1 MIKRFTH
8 KAFFK
13 RERLLISLWIF
24 ISIQIVISTT
34 TLASSSFQQLG
45 DSIKVEQDTIP
56 PSYKKYVPSTR
67 PSFYGRDRLGDPF
80 SSRTGNSPL
89 LYGNPSNVELQY
101 DIDTSFNYTISEK
114 MGAIYY
120 RPISSVS
127 FSEYDKYQTDMM
139 LKSYWK
145 GRGAEADGETA
156 VTGRRLIPKIYISP
170 VFDRIFGGSYVEI
183 NPRGL
188 VNLDFGGKFQR
199 IHNPSLPLRQQKNGG
214 FEFDQQISMN
224 VVGKIGEKLKVTAN
238 FDNNNSFDFQNNL
251 KVEFTGFEEDI
262 IKKLEVG
269 NVSMPISNSLISGS
283 QNLFGVKTELQFGKL
298 FVTGVAST
306 QRGKQDQVTVDAGGV
321 QSREFNIKAS
331 DYDEQKHFFLGHFF
345 RDHYQEWLQNIP
357 RVTSGIQI
365 NRVEV
370 YIININNNTEKQR
383 NIAAFMDLAEGK
395 VIYQKN
401 EGVIGGSGKGDVPN
415 DNNANNLFEQLR
427 GISRNVDQIDQ
438 TLESSPFD
446 MVQSTHYNK
455 LQARKL
461 DDREFYINDQL
472 GYISLNSRLNNDQ
485 MLAVAYE
492 YTYNG
497 VRYQVGELTED
508 YAALPE
514 NEVIYLKMLKPNKI
528 GTLDNLGKRIPT
540 WDLMMKN
547 IYSLG
552 GSQVSQE
559 GFQLRIL
566 YRDDKSGTDKPSI
579 NEGQNTTDIPLIELL
594 GLDQLNQ
601 NNDPPKDGNFD
612 FIDGITINVTSGQIV
627 FPVVEPFGDYLDSK
641 FEPFE
646 FELRQ
651 RYVYDTLYGTTKAD
665 AQQDTNKDKF
675 TLQGSYKSGS
685 SSEIL
690 LNGIKISKGSVEVSA
705 GGIPLVEGIDF
716 TVDYNF
722 GKVQILNESIIN
734 SGKAIKVTYE
744 KADIFNFQSR
754 TLLGARA
761 DYRLSD
767 DINFGATILHH
778 FERPLRSR
786 PTIGEEPAKNT
797 KYGVDV
803 NYRKESVLVTKM
815 VDAIPLIQTKE
826 RSVITANA
834 EFAQL
839 LPGTSNLVDGEGT
852 SYIDDFENTA
862 TPYSMSNWIRWK
874 HAATPKT
881 EDNRFDPS
889 GGGQDDITSMYKR
902 AKLSWYSVDNVFYRS
917 GGRSKPNNISDTDMD
932 NHFVRPISPQE
943 LFPQKDKEVINTNYP
958 IFDIA
963 YYPSEKGVYNLNPDV
978 TNAGL
983 LKNPESNWGGITAPV
998 TTEVDFDKQNIEYI
1012 EFWLMDPFLQSN
1024 SGNNIVLDGVFNQ
1037 PNVTGGEMV
1046 FNLGNVSE
1054 DIMRDNK
1061 MAFENG
1067 LPADGDKTSSIVS
1080 ENNWGFVTNTQYI
1093 NSAFNNEPAARINQD
1108 VGLDGM
1114 NNEEELVKFQ
1124 DQLALL
1130 PPTLNPEVIDKI
1142 RADPSSDDFEY
1153 FLSERQDQENVKV
1166 LERYKNFNGIDQN
1179 SPDLSGN
1186 TLPYSPSGSTIPDN
1200 EDLNN
1205 DHTIGNLEEYY
1216 EYKVDLRPGQ
1226 LKVGE
1231 GNVMDKVTNTENGD
1245 EVSWYLF
1252 RIPVSQPDKA
1262 VGNISGFKSI
1272 RYIRMYLT
1280 GWAQPVVLRTAN
1292 FRFVGSQW
1300 RKFTGNLESK
1310 RFDEIPESQDSNLTI
1325 SVVNIEENS
1334 QGGESGIPYVLP
1346 PGINRDRD
1354 NTSVIERSLNEQSI
1368 QLCLEDLS
1376 DKNAQAAFKNVDM
1389 NLVNYGRIKMFLHAQ
1404 SQSANND
1411 DLTGFLR
1418 FGTGFD
1424 NYYEIEVPLK
1434 ITQPGTN
1441 DPNEIWPVENE
1452 INVPFSELYK
1462 LKSSRNASKISLELP
1477 FSGTYNQYKLTIVG
1491 NPKLSTV
1498 TSLMIG
1504 VRNPESTDQQPFSAC
1519 IWANEMRVTDFNR
1532 QAGWAGKANVNLKL
1546 ADFATISAS
1555 TQYTSFGF
1563 GGVQSKIA
1571 ERTQETSFDYDVSG
1585 NVNLDKFLPSKTGI
1599 KIPVFASFENKIIT
1613 PHYDP
1618 LDSDIPLESSLK
1630 GKGTDKE
1637 QEEYKD
1643 AVIDQTQRRSLNF
1656 SNVRKE
1662 KTNPD
1667 KKDRIYNIENFSI
1680 SLAYSDKTQSNS
1692 SIQSYQQRK
1701 YSGAINYS
1709 FNPKPLVYEPF
1720 KNAKNLNSDW
1730 LKLIKE
1736 LNFNF
1741 SPSNLNFRAE
1751 LDRSYLKTQYR
1762 NKDLTID
1769 GVDPNYEKTFNF
1781 NRIYGLKWNFTK
1793 AISFD
1798 YTALVHSIVDEL
1810 DGEVTEAS
1818 KEVILSNLKNFGRMK
1833 DFDQRVGVNLK
1844 IPLDKL
1850 PLTDWINADVR
1861 YAANY
1866 KWTSAALN
1874 QIDTL
1879 GNRIENART
1888 ISTTGKFDL
1897 VKLYN
1902 KVPYLKTIN
1911 SPKRRR
1917 SSRSRTQAVDTV
1929 KKSENKAG
1937 KAFLRALMMVRS
1949 VNATYSIK
1957 EGTTLS
1963 GFKNSPYLFGMDTA
1977 WAAPGWDFI
1986 LGSQDASIRTT
1997 AADNNWLVQNALLND
2012 PFKQYQTIDLNIKA
2026 TIEPFKDFK
2035 IQVDVK
2041 KNKTAQYQE
2050 IFRID
2055 TLGQSYESYAPSRSG
2070 SYSITFLSIKTAF
2083 KNDIGENQSPVFQ
2096 QFVENREIIRSR
2108 LNQLSGDTLY
2118 TANSQDVLIPAFI
2131 AAYSDQ
2137 NAASVG
2143 LTSFPKTP
2151 MPNWR
2156 LDYSGLGKIA
2166 SLRKKFSSITIS
2178 HAYVSSYSVASYTN
2192 SLLYNNAN
2200 DLTLSNNIEDQNI
2213 STKVNDQGGL
2223 VPTFVFNEVLITERF
2238 APLIKVSIR
2247 TRSRLNAS
2255 IEYKTERS
2263 LALNLANTTITELKG
2278 KDFVI
2283 SLGFT
2288 KANIKIPFKI
2298 QGRTTTLKNDL
2309 DFRMDFSLKD
2319 TKTIRRTYNSGIT
2332 PEDETSNEITGGNV
2346 NFQLRPNI
2354 GYSLNNRLTLQFY
2367 YEQNINEPKI
2377 SSSFKRSTNSFG
2389 VQVRF
2394 SLAQ

>member
-1 MIKRFTH
+1 LGNRFTH
-8 KAFFK
+8 KACLK
-13 RERLLISLWIF
+13 RGGMLATLWVIL
-24 ISIQIVISTT
+24 SIISTSQ
-34 TLASSSFQQLG
+34 ASASFQQPV
-45 DSIKVEQDTIP
+45 DSSVVDQDTISP
-56 PSYKKYVPSTR
+56 VYEEYIPSTR

-80 SSRTGNSPL
+80 SNRMGSSPL
-89 LYGNPSNVELQY
+89 LFGNPSNLELQY
-101 DIDTSFNYTISEK
+101 DIDTSFNYTISER

-120 RPISSVS
+120 RPISSIS
-127 FSEYDKYQTDMM
+127 FSEYDRYQTNMM

-156 VTGRRLIPKIYISP
+156 ISGRRLIPKIYISP

-188 VNLDFGGKFQR
+188 VNLDFGAKFQQ

-262 IKKLEVG
+262 VKKLEVG
-269 NVSMPISNSLISGS
+269 NISMPISNSLISGA

-306 QRGKQDQVTVDAGGV
+306 QRGKQDQITVDAGGV

-345 RDHYQEWLQNIP
+345 RDNYEEWLGNIP
-357 RVTSGIQI
+357 RVTSSVQI

-370 YIININNNTEKQR
+370 YIINLNNDTENQR
-383 NIAAFMDLAEGK
+383 NIAAFMDLGEGR
-395 VIYQKN
+395 VIYQKDR
-401 EGVIGGSGKGDVPN
+401 GVIGSSGKGDVPN

-427 GISRNVDQIDQ
+427 GISRNVNDIDQ

-446 MVQSTHYNK
+446 MIQSTHYNK

-461 DDREFYINDQL
+461 DAREFYFNDQL

-485 MLAVAYE
+485 LLAVAYE

-497 VRYQVGELTED
+497 IRHQVGELTED

-566 YRDDKSGTDKPSI
+566 YRDDKTGQEKPSL
-579 NEGQNTTDIPLIELL
+579 NEGVNTTDVPLIELL
-594 GLDQLNQ
+594 ALDRLNQ

-612 FIDGITINVTSGQIV
+612 FVDGITINTTSGQIV
-627 FPVVEPFGDYLDSK
+627 FPVVEPFGDYLDSR

-651 RYVYDTLYGTTKAD
+651 RYVYDTLYGTTQAD
-665 AQQDTNKDKF
+665 AEQDTNKDKF
-675 TLQGSYKSGS
+675 SLQGSYKAGS

-705 GGIPLVEGIDF
+705 GGIPLVEGVDF

-734 SGKAIKVTYE
+734 SGKAIQVNYE

-754 TLLGARA
+754 TLIGGRF

-767 DINFGATILHH
+767 DISFGGTILYH
-778 FERPLRSR
+778 FERPLRTR

-797 KYGVDV
+797 KYGFDL
-803 NYRKESVLVTKM
+803 NYRKESVLMTKII
-815 VDAIPLIQTKE
+815 DAIPLIQTKE
-826 RSVITANA
+826 KSVITANG

-839 LPGTSNLVDGEGT
+839 LPGTSNLVNGEGT

-862 TPYSMSNWIRWK
+862 TPYSLSNYLRWK
-874 HAATPKT
+874 HASTPKT
-881 EDNRFDPS
+881 DDGRFDPS
-889 GGGQDDITSMYKR
+889 SGAQDDISAAYKR
-902 AKLSWYSVDNVFYRS
+902 GKLSWYTIDNVFYRT
-917 GGRSKPNNISDTDMD
+917 GGRSKPQTITDADMD
-932 NHFVRPISPQE
+932 NHFVRSVIPQE
-943 LFPQKDKEVINTNYP
+943 LFPQRDKEVVNTNFP
-958 IFDIA
+958 TFDIA
-963 YYPSEKGVYNLNPDV
+963 YFPSEKGIYNLNPDV
-978 TNAGL
+978 TNDGL
-983 LKNPESNWGGITAPV
+983 LKNPEGNWAGITAPV
-998 TTEVDFDKQNIEYI
+998 TTEVDFDKSNIEYI
-1012 EFWLMDPFLQSN
+1012 EFWLMDPFVQ
-1024 SGNNIVLDGVFNQ
+1024 SGNGLNVVEDGVFNQ
-1037 PNVTGGEMV
+1037 PNVTGGQMV

-1054 DIMRDNK
+1054 DVMRDRK

-1067 LPADGDKTSSIVS
+1067 LPSDGDKTSSTVT
-1080 ENNWGFVTNTQYI
+1080 ENNWGFVTNAQYI
-1093 NSAFNNEPAARINQD
+1093 NNAFNNEPAARINQD

-1124 DQLALL
+1124 NVINQL
-1130 PPTLNPEVIDKI
+1130 PPTLSPEAVDKI
-1142 RADPSSDDFEY
+1142 RTDPSSDDFEY
-1153 FLSERQDQENVKV
+1153 FLSENHDQQDNKV
-1166 LERYKNFNGIDQN
+1166 LERYKDFSGIDQN
-1179 SPDLSGN
+1179 SPDLSSN
-1186 TLPYSPSGSTIPDN
+1186 TLPYSPSGSTLPDN

-1216 EYKVDLRPGQ
+1216 EYKVNLKPGQ
-1226 LKVGE
+1226 LNVGE
-1231 GNVMDKVTNTENGD
+1231 GHIMDKVTNNVNGD
-1245 EVSWYLF
+1245 DVSWYLF
-1252 RIPVSQPDKA
+1252 RIPISQPDKA

-1310 RFDEIPESQDSNLTI
+1310 RYDEIPETQDSNLTI

-1346 PGINRDRD
+1346 PGIIRDRD
-1354 NTSVIERSLNEQSI
+1354 NTSVIERTLNEQSI
-1368 QLCLEDLS
+1368 QLCVEDLP

-1411 DLTGFLR
+1411 ELTGFMR
-1418 FGTGFD
+1418 FGSGFD

-1441 DPNEIWPVENE
+1441 DPNEIWPATNE

-1462 LKSSRNASKISLELP
+1462 LKTTRNTNNVSLELP
-1477 FSGTYNQYKLTIVG
+1477 FSGSYLHYTLTVVG

-1498 TSLMIG
+1498 TNIMLG

-1519 IWANEMRVTDFNR
+1519 IWANELRVTDFDR
-1532 QAGWAGKANVNLKL
+1532 QAGWAGKANINAKL
-1546 ADFATISAS
+1546 ADFATVSAS
-1555 TQYTSFGF
+1555 TRYTSYGF
-1563 GGVQSKIA
+1563 GGVQSKISD
-1571 ERTQETSFDYDVSG
+1571 RTQETSFDYDISG

-1599 KIPVFASFENKIIT
+1599 KIPVFASFENRTVT
-1613 PHYDP
+1613 PNFDP
-1618 LDSDIPLESSLK
+1618 LDSDIPLENSIQ
-1630 GKGTDKE
+1630 GKGTDAE
-1637 QEEYKD
+1637 QTEYQN
-1643 AVIDQTQRRSLNF
+1643 AVIDQSQRRSLNF

-1667 KKDRIYNIENFSI
+1667 KKDRIYNIENFSL
-1680 SLAYSDKTQSNS
+1680 SLAYSDRTQSNAS
-1692 SIQSYQQRK
+1692 MQSYAQRK
-1701 YSGAINYS
+1701 YSGSINYS
-1709 FNPKPLVYEPF
+1709 FNPKPLVFEPF
-1720 KNAKNLNSDW
+1720 KEATKMKSNW
-1730 LKLIKE
+1730 VKLVKD

-1741 SPSNLNFRAE
+1741 SPSNLTFRAE
-1751 LDRSYLKTQYR
+1751 LDRSFLKTQYR

-1793 AISFD
+1793 SISFD
-1798 YTALVHSIVDEL
+1798 YSAMVRSLVDEP

-1818 KEVILSNLKNFGRMK
+1818 KDIIVSNLRNFGRMK
-1833 DFDQRVGVNLK
+1833 DFDQKVGANFKL
-1844 IPLDKL
+1844 PLDKL
-1850 PLTDWINADVR
+1850 PITDWMNADIR
-1861 YAANY
+1861 YSTNY

-1879 GNRIENART
+1879 GNRIENSRS
-1888 ISTTGKFDL
+1888 ISATGKFDL

-1902 KVPYLKTIN
+1902 KIPYLKTIN
-1911 SPKRRR
+1911 SPKRRK
-1917 SSRSRTQAVDTV
+1917 SSRSRTQAADTV
-1929 KKSENKAG
+1929 KKSDNKAG
-1937 KAFLRALMMVRS
+1937 KALLRALMMVRS
-1949 VNATYSIK
+1949 VNATYSVK
-1957 EGTTLS
+1957 EGTILS

-1986 LGSQDASIRTT
+1986 LGSQDPTIRTR
-1997 AADNNWLVQNALLND
+1997 AGDNGWLVNNVLLND
-2012 PFKQYQTIDLNIKA
+2012 PFKQYQTIDLNIKT

-2035 IQVDVK
+2035 VQIDVK

-2055 TLGQSYESYAPSRSG
+2055 TLGQSYESFAPSRSG

-2083 KNDIGENQSPVFQ
+2083 INDTRDNESLVFQ
-2096 QFVENREIIRSR
+2096 QFVENRDVILNR
-2108 LNQLSGDTLY
+2108 LNQASGDTLLY
-2118 TANSQDVLIPAFI
+2118 TVNNQDVLIPAFI
-2131 AAYSDQ
+2131 AAYSGQ
-2137 NAASVG
+2137 TATSVG

-2156 LDYSGLGKIA
+2156 LDYGGLGKIP
-2166 SLRKKFSSITIS
+2166 SLRKKFSSITLS
-2178 HAYVSSYSVASYTN
+2178 HAYVSSFSVTNYTN
-2192 SLLYNNAN
+2192 SLYYNNAD
-2200 DLTLSNNIEDQNI
+2200 DLTLTNDVENQNFANQ
-2213 STKVNDQGGL
+2213 VNEQGDL

-2238 APLIKVSIR
+2238 SPLIKIAIR
-2247 TRSRLNAS
+2247 TRTRLNAS

-2263 LALNLANTTITELKG
+2263 LALNLSNTTVTEIQG

-2288 KANIKIPFKI
+2288 KANVKLPFKI
-2298 QGRTTTLKNDL
+2298 QGRTTTLENDL

-2319 TKTIRRTYNSGIT
+2319 TKTIQRKYNDGVTTEEESVNTIT
-2332 PEDETSNEITGGNV
+2332 NGNI
-2346 NFQLRPNI
+2346 NFQLRPNV

-2367 YEQNINEPKI
+2367 YERNINEPRI
-2377 SSSFKRSTNSFG
+2377 SSSFKRSTSSFG

>member
-1 MIKRFTH
+1 LVKKYNH
-8 KAFFK
+8 K
-13 RERLLISLWIF
+13 ECLLRGGLFVFLWIF
-24 ISIQIVISTT
+24 MNFNGYALYQQKSDS
-34 TLASSSFQQLG
+34 LANKQ
-45 DSIKVEQDTIP
+45 DSIPVVDQT
-56 PSYKKYVPSTR
+56 YKPSTR
-67 PSFYGRDRLGDPF
+67 PTFNQGDRLGDPF
-80 SSRTGNSPL
+80 SNKLSSSPL
-89 LYGNPSNVELQY
+89 LFGNPANLKLQY
-101 DIDTSFNYTISEK
+101 DIDTSFNYTISER

-120 RPISSVS
+120 RPISSIS
-127 FSEYDKYQTDMM
+127 FSEYDKYQTDML

-156 VTGRRLIPKIYISP
+156 LTGKRLIPKIYISP

-262 IKKLEVG
+262 VKKLEIG
-269 NVSMPISNSLISGS
+269 NISMPISNGLISGA
-283 QNLFGVKTELQFGKL
+283 QNLFGVKTQLQFGKL
-298 FVTGVAST
+298 FITGVAST
-306 QRGKQDQVTVDAGGV
+306 QRGKQDQITVDAGGV
-321 QSREFNIKAS
+321 QAREFDIKAS

-345 RDHYQEWLQNIP
+345 RDHYEEWLKNIP
-357 RVTSGIQI
+357 RVTSSVQI

-370 YIININNNTEKQR
+370 YIINLNNNTENQR
-383 NIAAFMDLAEGK
+383 NISAFMDLGEGR
-395 VIYQKN
+395 VIYQKDQ
-401 EGVIGGSGKGDVPN
+401 GVIGGSGKGDVPS
-415 DNNANNLFEQLR
+415 DNSANNLFEQLR
-427 GISRNVDQIDQ
+427 GISRNVNDIDQ
-438 TLESSPFD
+438 TLESSPFN

-461 DDREFYINDQL
+461 DAREFTFNEQL
-472 GYISLNSRLNNDQ
+472 GYISLNSKLNNDQ
-485 MLAVAYE
+485 LLAVAYE
-492 YTYNG
+492 YTYQG
-497 VRYQVGELTED
+497 IRHQVGELTED

-528 GTLDNLGKRIPT
+528 GTLDNFGKRIPT

-552 GSQVSQE
+552 GSQVSKE

-566 YRDDKSGTDKPSI
+566 YRDDKTGTEKPSI
-579 NEGQNTTDIPLIELL
+579 NEGVNTTDVPLIELL
-594 GLDQLNQ
+594 GLDKLNQ
-601 NNDPPKDGNFD
+601 NGDPPKDGNFD
-612 FIDGITINVTSGQIV
+612 FVEGVTINTTYGRIIFS
-627 FPVVEPFGDYLDSK
+627 VVEPFGDYLDSQ

-675 TLQGSYKSGS
+675 FMQGSYKAGS

-690 LNGIKISKGSVEVSA
+690 LNGIKISKGSVEISA
-705 GGIPLVEGIDF
+705 GGIRLVEGVDF

-761 DYRLSD
+761 DYRLTD
-767 DINFGATILHH
+767 DITFGATILHH

-786 PTIGEEPAKNT
+786 PTIGEEPPKNT
-797 KYGVDV
+797 KYGFDV
-803 NYRKESVLVTKM
+803 NYKKESILITKI

-826 RSVITANA
+826 RSVITANG

-839 LPGTSNLVDGEGT
+839 LPGTSNLVNGEGT

-874 HAATPKT
+874 HASTPKT

-889 GGGQDDITSMYKR
+889 GGAQDDITAMYKR
-902 AKLSWYSVDNVFYRS
+902 AKLSWYSIDNVFYRT
-917 GGRSKPNNISDTDMD
+917 GGRSKPQNINDEDLA

-943 LFPQKDKEVINTNYP
+943 LFPQRDREVINTNFP
-958 IFDIA
+958 TFDIA
-963 YYPSEKGVYNLNPDV
+963 YYPAEKGVYNLNPDV
-978 TNAGL
+978 TTAGL

-998 TTEVDFDKQNIEYI
+998 TTEVDFDKSNIEYI
-1012 EFWLMDPFLQSN
+1012 EFWLMDPFLQST
-1024 SGNNIVLDGVFNQ
+1024 SGNNVVLDGVFNQ
-1037 PNVTGGEMV
+1037 PNVTGGQMF

-1054 DIMRDNK
+1054 DVMRDRK

-1067 LPADGDKTSSIVS
+1067 LPSDGNKAAATIS
-1080 ENNWGFVTNTQYI
+1080 ENNWGYVTNAQYI
-1093 NSAFNNEPAARINQD
+1093 NNAFDNEPAARINQD

-1124 DQLALL
+1124 TELGQLPAGLQ
-1130 PPTLNPEVIDKI
+1130 PDVIDKI
-1142 RADPSSDDFEY
+1142 RADPSNDDFEY
-1153 FLSERQDQENVKV
+1153 FLSERHDDENAKI

-1179 SPDLSGN
+1179 SPDLSSN
-1186 TLPYSPSGSTIPDN
+1186 TLPYSPSGNTLPDN

-1231 GNVMDKVTNTENGD
+1231 GYVMDKVTDNRTGD
-1245 EVSWYLF
+1245 EVNWYLF
-1252 RIPVSQPDKA
+1252 RIPISQPDKA

-1310 RFDEIPESQDSNLTI
+1310 RFDQIPESHDSNLTI

-1334 QGGESGIPYVLP
+1334 QGGSSEIPYVLP
-1346 PGINRDRD
+1346 PGIQRDRD

-1368 QLCLEDLS
+1368 QLCIENLP

-1389 NLVNYGRIKMFLHAQ
+1389 NLVNYGRIKMFFHAQ
-1404 SQSANND
+1404 SQTAQD
-1411 DLTGFLR
+1411 DELRGFMR
-1418 FGTGFD
+1418 FGSGFD

-1434 ITQPGTN
+1434 VTQPGTN
-1441 DPNEIWPVENE
+1441 LDTEIWPKANE
-1452 INVPFSELYK
+1452 LDVPFSELYK
-1462 LKSSRNASKISLELP
+1462 LKASRNAIGVSLDLP
-1477 FSGTYNQYKLTIVG
+1477 FSSSYNQYKLTIVG

-1498 TSLMIG
+1498 TSIMIG
-1504 VRNPESTDQQPFSAC
+1504 MRNPESADQQPLSAC
-1519 IWANEMRVTDFNR
+1519 IWANELRVTDFNR
-1532 QAGWAGKANVNLKL
+1532 QAGWAGKANINAKL

-1555 TQYTSFGF
+1555 TRYTSFGF
-1563 GGVQSKIA
+1563 GGVQSKISD
-1571 ERTQETSFDYDVSG
+1571 RTQETSFDYDVSG

-1599 KIPVFASFENKIIT
+1599 KIPVFASYENKTIT

-1630 GKGTDKE
+1630 GKGDISE
-1637 QEEYKD
+1637 QDTYRN
-1643 AVIDQTQRRSLNF
+1643 AVIDNTTRRSLNL
-1656 SNVRKE
+1656 SNMRKE

-1667 KKDRIYNIENFSI
+1667 KIDRIYNVENFSV
-1680 SLAYSDKTQSNS
+1680 SLAYSDRTQSNS
-1692 SIQSYQQRK
+1692 RIQSYQLRK
-1701 YSGAINYS
+1701 YAGAINYN

-1720 KNAKNLNSDW
+1720 KNTEGLKSDW
-1730 LKLIKE
+1730 VKLIKT

-1741 SPSNLNFRAE
+1741 APSNITVRAE
-1751 LDRSYLKTQYR
+1751 LDRTYLKTQYR
-1762 NKDLTID
+1762 NKDLSID
-1769 GVDPNYEKTFNF
+1769 GVAPNYEKAFSF
-1781 NRIYGLKWNFTK
+1781 NRIYGIKWNLTK
-1793 AISFD
+1793 ALSFD
-1798 YTALVHSIVDEL
+1798 YSALVRSLVDEP
-1810 DGEVTEAS
+1810 DGEVTDRS
-1818 KEVILSNLKNFGRMK
+1818 KEVIVANLRSFGRMK
-1833 DFDQRVGVNLK
+1833 NFNQKVGVNLK
-1844 IPLDKL
+1844 LPLDKL
-1850 PLTDWINADVR
+1850 PITDWMNADVR
-1861 YAANY
+1861 YSTNY

-1879 GNRIENART
+1879 GNRIENSRT

-1902 KVPYLKTIN
+1902 KIPYLKTIN

-1917 SSRSRTQAVDTV
+1917 SSRSRTQPADTV
-1929 KKSENKAG
+1929 KKSESKAG

-1949 VNATYSIK
+1949 INATYSIK

-1963 GFKNSPYLFGMDTA
+1963 GFTQSPYLFGMDTA
-1977 WAAPGWDFI
+1977 WAAPGWDFV
-1986 LGSQDASIRTT
+1986 LGSQDASIRTR
-1997 AADNNWLVQNALLND
+1997 AAENGWLVKNSLLND
-2012 PFKQYQTIDLNIKA
+2012 PFKQSQTIDLNIKA

-2035 IQVDVK
+2035 IQIDVK
-2041 KNKTAQYQE
+2041 KNKISQYQE
-2050 IFRID
+2050 IYRVNS
-2055 TLGQSYESYAPSRSG
+2055 LGQSYESYAPSRSG
-2070 SYSITFLSIKTAF
+2070 SYSITFLAIKTSF
-2083 KNDIGENQSPVFQ
+2083 LDDRSGNESFVFE
-2096 QFVENREIIRSR
+2096 QFIKNREIIQSR
-2108 LNQLSGDTLY
+2108 LNTAANDTLY
-2118 TANSQDVLIPAFI
+2118 TVNNQDVLIPAFI
-2131 AAYSDQ
+2131 AAYGGN
-2137 NAASVG
+2137 NAETIG

-2178 HAYVSSYSVASYTN
+2178 HAYVSSFSVANYAN
-2192 SLLYNNAN
+2192 SLYYNRAD
-2200 DLTLSNNIEDQNI
+2200 DLTLSNDIENQQAATI
-2213 STKVNDQGGL
+2213 VNDQGNL
-2223 VPTFVFNEVLITERF
+2223 VPTYVFNQVLITERF
-2238 APLIKVSIR
+2238 APLIKIAIR
-2247 TRSRLNAS
+2247 TRTRLNAS

-2263 LALNLANTTITELKG
+2263 LALNLANTQITEIQG

-2283 SLGFT
+2283 SFGFT
-2288 KANIKIPFKI
+2288 KANVKIPFKI

-2319 TKTIRRTYNSGIT
+2319 TKTIQRKYNDGISSEEEPVNT
-2332 PEDETSNEITGGNV
+2332 ITSGNV
-2346 NFQLRPNI
+2346 NLQLRPNI

-2367 YEQNINEPKI
+2367 FERNINEPRI
-2377 SSSFKRSTNSFG
+2377 SSSFKRSTSSFG

>member
-1 MIKRFTH
+1 MIHKFTH
-8 KAFFK
+8 KACLKKGGMLFF
-13 RERLLISLWIF
+13 LWIIVSI
-24 ISIQIVISTT
+24 ISSVN
-34 TLASSSFQQLG
+34 ASSSFQQSS
-45 DSIKVEQDTIP
+45 DSTVVEQDTIP
-56 PSYKKYVPSTR
+56 AYQPYVPSSR
-67 PSFYGRDRLGDPF
+67 PDFGGQDRLGDPF
-80 SSRTGNSPL
+80 SNKTGASPL
-89 LYGNPSNVELQY
+89 IFGSPSNVELQY
-101 DIDTSFNYTISEK
+101 EIDTSFNYTISER

-120 RPISSVS
+120 RPISSIS
-127 FSEYDKYQTDMM
+127 FSEYDKYQTEKM

-145 GRGAEADGETA
+145 GRGEEADGETA
-156 VTGRRLIPKIYISP
+156 ISGRRLIPKIYISP

-251 KVEFTGFEEDI
+251 KVEFTGFDEDI

-269 NVSMPISNSLISGS
+269 NVSMPISNSLISGA

-306 QRGKQDQVTVDAGGV
+306 QRGKQDQITVDAGGV
-321 QSREFNIKAS
+321 QSREFNLKAS

-345 RDHYQEWLQNIP
+345 RDHYEEWLTNIP
-357 RVTSGIQI
+357 RVTSSVQI

-370 YIININNNTEKQR
+370 YIINLNNDTEKQR
-383 NIAAFMDLAEGK
+383 NIAAFMDLGEGQ

-401 EGVIGGSGKGDVPN
+401 QGVIGSSGKGDVPN
-415 DNNANNLFEQLR
+415 DNSANNLFEQLR
-427 GISRNVDQIDQ
+427 GISRNVDQVDQ
-438 TLESSPFD
+438 TLESSPFN

-461 DDREFYINDQL
+461 NDREFVINEQL
-472 GYISLNSRLNNDQ
+472 GYVSLNSRLNNDQ
-485 MLAVAYE
+485 LLAVAYE

-497 VRYQVGELTED
+497 IRHQVGELTED

-566 YRDDKSGTDKPSI
+566 YRDDKTGQEKPSI
-579 NEGQNTTDIPLIELL
+579 NEGVNTTDVPLIELL
-594 GLDQLNQ
+594 GLDRLSQ

-612 FIDGITINVTSGQIV
+612 FVDGVTINTTNGQIV
-627 FPVVEPFGDYLDSK
+627 FPVVEPFGDYLDGR
-641 FEPFE
+641 FAPFE

-675 TLQGSYKSGS
+675 SLQGSYKAGS

-705 GGIPLVEGIDF
+705 GGIPLVEGVDF

-754 TLLGARA
+754 TLIGGRF

-767 DINFGATILHH
+767 DINFGGTILHH
-778 FERPLRSR
+778 FERPLRTR
-786 PTIGEEPAKNT
+786 PTIGEEPPKNT
-797 KYGVDV
+797 KYGFDL
-803 NYRKESVLVTKM
+803 NYRKESVLVTKI

-826 RSVITANA
+826 RSVITANG

-839 LPGTSNLVDGEGT
+839 LPGTSNLVNGEGT

-862 TPYSMSNWIRWK
+862 TPYSLSNFNNWK

-881 EDNRFDPS
+881 DDGRLDPS
-889 GGGQDDITSMYKR
+889 GGSQDDITAAYKR
-902 AKLSWYSVDNVFYRS
+902 AKMSWYSIDNVFYRT
-917 GGRSKPNNISDTDMD
+917 GGRSKPLTITDEDMK

-943 LFPQKDKEVINTNYP
+943 IFPQRDKEVINTNFP
-958 IFDIA
+958 TFDISYFPA
-963 YYPSEKGVYNLNPDV
+963 EKGVYNLNPDV
-978 TNAGL
+978 TNNGL
-983 LKNPESNWGGITAPV
+983 LRNPESNWGGLTRPI
-998 TTEVDFDKQNIEYI
+998 TTEVDFDKANIEYI
-1012 EFWLMDPFLQSN
+1012 EFWLMDPFLQSS
-1024 SGNNIVLDGVFNQ
+1024 SGYNTVLDGEFNQ

-1054 DIMRDNK
+1054 DVMRDRK

-1067 LPADGDKTSSIVS
+1067 LPADGNKTTATIT
-1080 ENNWGFVTNTQYI
+1080 ENNWGFVTNAQYI
-1093 NSAFNNEPAARINQD
+1093 NNAFNNEPIARINQD

-1114 NNEEELVKFQ
+1114 NNAEELIKFENELTQ
-1124 DQLALL
+1124 L
-1130 PPTLNPEVIDKI
+1130 PPTLSPEVIDKI
-1142 RADPSSDDFEY
+1142 RNDPASDDFEY
-1153 FLSERQDQENVKV
+1153 FLSQNHDQNDNKV
-1166 LERYKNFNGIDQN
+1166 LERYKNFNGVDQN
-1179 SPDLSGN
+1179 SPDLSSN
-1186 TLPYSPSGSTIPDN
+1186 TLPYSPSGAVTPDN

-1216 EYKVDLRPGQ
+1216 EYKLDLKPGQ

-1231 GNVMDKVTNTENGD
+1231 GHIMDKVTNTVNGD

-1262 VGNISGFKSI
+1262 IGNISGFKSI
-1272 RYIRMYLT
+1272 RYMRMYLT

-1310 RFDEIPESQDSNLTI
+1310 RYDEIPESQDSNLTI

-1334 QGGESGIPYVLP
+1334 QGGETGIPYVLA
-1346 PGINRDRD
+1346 PGIIRDRD
-1354 NTSVIERSLNEQSI
+1354 NTSVIERRLNEQSI
-1368 QLCLEDLS
+1368 QLCLEDLP

-1404 SQSANND
+1404 SSNAKDD
-1411 DLTGFLR
+1411 DLTGFIR
-1418 FGTGFD
+1418 FGSGFD

-1434 ITQPGTN
+1434 ITQPGTS
-1441 DPNEIWPVENE
+1441 DPSEIWPASNE
-1452 INVPFSELYK
+1452 IDVPFNELYSLKSERNANNVP
-1462 LKSSRNASKISLELP
+1462 LELP
-1477 FSGTYNQYKLTIVG
+1477 YSGAYNQYNLTIVG
-1491 NPKLSTV
+1491 NPKLSVV
-1498 TSLMIG
+1498 TTILVG
-1504 VRNPESTDQQPFSAC
+1504 VRNPESPDQQPYSAC
-1519 IWANEMRVTDFNR
+1519 IWANELRVTDFNR
-1532 QAGWAGKANVNLKL
+1532 QAGWAGKANVNAKL

-1555 TQYTSFGF
+1555 TRYTSFGF

-1571 ERTQETSFDYDVSG
+1571 ERTQETSFDYDISG

-1599 KIPVFASFENKIIT
+1599 KIPVFASYENRTVT
-1613 PHYDP
+1613 PNYDP
-1618 LDSDIPLESSLK
+1618 LDSDIPLENSLE
-1630 GKGTDKE
+1630 GKGSDQEK
-1637 QEEYKD
+1637 EEYRN
-1643 AVIDQTQRRSLNF
+1643 AVVDNSQRRSLNF

-1662 KTNPD
+1662 KTNPE
-1667 KKDRIYNIENFSI
+1667 KKERIYNIENFSV
-1680 SLAYSDKTQSNS
+1680 SLSYSDRTQSNS
-1692 SIQSYQQRK
+1692 SMQSFEQKK
-1701 YSGAINYS
+1701 YAGSLNYNFS
-1709 FNPKPLVYEPF
+1709 PKPLVYEPF
-1720 KNAKNLNSDW
+1720 KDAEKMKSDW
-1730 LKLIKE
+1730 LKLIKD

-1741 SPSNLNFRAE
+1741 SPSNLTFRAE

-1762 NKDLTID
+1762 NKDLSID
-1769 GVDPNYEKTFNF
+1769 GVAPNYEKTFNF
-1781 NRIYGLKWNFTK
+1781 NRIYGVKWNFTK
-1793 AISFD
+1793 ALSFD
-1798 YTALVHSIVDEL
+1798 YSALVHSLVDEL
-1810 DGEVTEAS
+1810 PGEATEANND
-1818 KEVILSNLKNFGRMK
+1818 VMIRNLKSFGRMK
-1833 DFDQRVGVNLK
+1833 NFDQKVGANLK
-1844 IPLDKL
+1844 LPLDKL
-1850 PLTDWINADVR
+1850 PITDWMNADVR

-1866 KWTSAALN
+1866 KWTSAAIN

-1879 GNRIENART
+1879 GNRIENSRS

-1911 SPKRRR
+1911 SPKRR
-1917 SSRSRTQAVDTV
+1917 SNRSRTQQVDTV

-1949 VNATYSIK
+1949 VNATYSVK
-1957 EGTTLS
+1957 EGTVLS
-1963 GFKNSPYLFGMDTA
+1963 GYRQNPYLFGMDSS
-1977 WAAPGWDFI
+1977 WSAPGWGFV
-1986 LGSQDASIRTT
+1986 LGSQDPSIRTQ
-1997 AADNNWLVQNALLND
+1997 AADNDWLVKNALLND
-2012 PFKQYQTIDLNIKA
+2012 PFKQYQTIDLNIKT

-2035 IQVDVK
+2035 VQLDLK

-2050 IFRID
+2050 IYRVD
-2055 TLGQSYESYAPSRSG
+2055 SLGQNYESYAPSRSG
-2070 SYSITFLSIKTAF
+2070 SYSVTFLSIKTAF
-2083 KNDIGENQSPVFQ
+2083 LNDDVNDLSPVFQ
-2096 QFVENREIIRSR
+2096 KFVENREVIKNR
-2108 LNQLSGDTLY
+2108 LNTLSGDTLY
-2118 TANSQDVLIPAFI
+2118 SVNHQDVLVPAFI
-2131 AAYSDQ
+2131 AAYSGQ
-2137 NAASVG
+2137 YAEEVG
-2143 LTSFPKTP
+2143 LTSFPKIP

-2166 SLRKKFSSITIS
+2166 SLRKKFSSITLS
-2178 HAYVSSYSVASYTN
+2178 HAYVSSYTVASYTN
-2192 SLLYNNAN
+2192 ALYYNNAD
-2200 DLTLSNNIEDQNI
+2200 DLTLTNDIENQKI
-2213 STKVNDQGGL
+2213 ATELNDQGAL
-2223 VPTFVFNEVLITERF
+2223 VPTFVFNQVLITERF

-2247 TRSRLNAS
+2247 TRTRLNAS
-2255 IEYKTERS
+2255 VEYKTERS
-2263 LALNLANTTITELKG
+2263 LALNLANTQITEIQG

-2288 KANIKIPFKI
+2288 KANVKLPFKI

-2309 DFRMDFSLKD
+2309 DFRMDLSLKD
-2319 TKTIRRTYNSGIT
+2319 TKTVQRKYNDGLTS
-2332 PEDETSNEITGGNV
+2332 EDDSSNEITGGNV
-2346 NFQLRPNI
+2346 NFQLRPNV

-2367 YEQNINEPKI
+2367 YQRNINEPRI

>member
-1 MIKRFTH
+1 MTRKLIH
-8 KAFFK
+8 KACLV
-13 RERLLISLWIF
+13 RGGLLIFLSLTA
-24 ISIQIVISTT
+24 SIYST
-34 TLASSSFQQLG
+34 LNAAVYFQQLT
-45 DSIKVEQDTIP
+45 DSTSIAQDTIP
-56 PSYKKYVPSTR
+56 AEYQKYIPSTR
-67 PSFYGRDRLGDPF
+67 PSFNSRDRLGDPF
-80 SSRTGNSPL
+80 SNRTGSSPL
-89 LYGNPSNVELQY
+89 LFGNPSNLELQY
-101 DIDTSFNYTISEK
+101 EIDTSFNYTISER

-120 RPISSVS
+120 RPITTVT
-127 FSEYDKYQTDMM
+127 FSEYDRYQTEMM

-156 VTGRRLIPKIYISP
+156 ISGRRLIPKIYISP

-199 IHNPSLPLRQQKNGG
+199 LHNPSLPLRQQKNGG

-224 VVGKIGEKLKVTAN
+224 VVGKIGEKLKVKAN

-262 IKKLEVG
+262 IKKLEIG
-269 NVSMPISNSLISGS
+269 NVNMPISNSLISGA
-283 QNLFGVKTELQFGKL
+283 QNLFGVKTQLQFGKL
-298 FVTGVAST
+298 FITGVAST
-306 QRGKQDQVTVDAGGV
+306 QRGKQDQVIVDAGGV

-345 RDHYQEWLQNIP
+345 RDHYEEWLKNIP
-357 RVTSGIQI
+357 RVTSSVQI

-370 YIININNNTEKQR
+370 YIINLNNDTEYQR
-383 NIAAFMDLAEGK
+383 NIAAFMDLGEGK

-401 EGVIGGSGKGDVPN
+401 QGVIGGSGKGDVPN
-415 DNNANNLFEQLR
+415 DNNANDLFERLR
-427 GISRNVDQIDQ
+427 NVDRNVDQIDQ
-438 TLESSPFD
+438 TLEMPPFD

-461 DDREFYINDQL
+461 DEREFHINEQL
-472 GYISLNSRLNNDQ
+472 GYISLNSKLNNDQ
-485 MLAVAYE
+485 LLAVAYE

-497 VRYQVGELTED
+497 FRHQVGELTED

-514 NEVIYLKMLKPNKI
+514 NEVIFLKMLKPNKI
-528 GTLDNLGKRIPT
+528 GTLDNFGKRIPT

-552 GSQVSQE
+552 GSQVDPE

-566 YRDDKSGTDKPSI
+566 YRDDKTGQEKPSI
-579 NEGQNTTDIPLIELL
+579 NEGANTTDVPLIELL
-594 GLDQLNQ
+594 GLDRLNQ

-612 FIDGITINVTSGQIV
+612 FVEDITINTTSGQII
-627 FPVVEPFGDYLDSK
+627 FPVVEPFGDYLDSR

-675 TLQGSYKSGS
+675 SLQGSYKAGS

-690 LNGIKISKGSVEVSA
+690 LNGIKISKGSVEVTA
-705 GGIPLVEGIDF
+705 GGIPLVEGVDF

-754 TLLGARA
+754 TLIGGRF
-761 DYRLSD
+761 DYRISD
-767 DINFGATILHH
+767 DITFGGTILHH

-786 PTIGEEPAKNT
+786 PTIGEDPPKNT
-797 KYGVDV
+797 KYGFDV
-803 NYRKESVLVTKM
+803 NYKTESILMTKI

-826 RSVITANA
+826 RSLITVNG

-839 LPGTSNLVDGEGT
+839 IPGTSNLVNGEGT

-862 TPYSMSNWIRWK
+862 TPYSLSNWIRWK
-874 HAATPKT
+874 HASTPKT
-881 EDNRFDPS
+881 ADNRFDPS
-889 GGGQDDITSMYKR
+889 AGAQDDITVAYKR
-902 AKLSWYSVDNVFYRS
+902 AKLSWYTVDNVFYRS
-917 GGRSKPNNISDTDMD
+917 GGRSKPQNIADTDLE
-932 NHFVRPISPQE
+932 NHFVRPVSPQE
-943 LFPQKDKEVINTNYP
+943 LFPQRDKEVINTNFP
-958 IFDIA
+958 TFDIA
-963 YYPSEKGVYNLNPDV
+963 YYPAEKGVYNLNPDV
-978 TNAGL
+978 TDRGL
-983 LKNPESNWGGITAPV
+983 LKGPEDNWAGITAPV
-998 TTEVDFDKQNIEYI
+998 TTEVDFDKSNIEYI
-1012 EFWLMDPFLQSN
+1012 EFWLMDPFVQS
-1024 SGNNIVLDGVFNQ
+1024 SGDNNLILDGEFNQ
-1037 PNVTGGEMV
+1037 PNVTGGEV
-1046 FNLGNVSE
+1046 IFNLGNVSE
-1054 DIMRDNK
+1054 DIMRDRK

-1067 LPADGDKTSSIVS
+1067 LPADGVKTTASIT
-1080 ENNWGFVTNTQYI
+1080 ENNWGFVTNSQYI
-1093 NSAFNNEPAARINQD
+1093 NNAFDNEPVARVNQD

-1124 DQLALL
+1124 NELTQL
-1130 PPTLNPEVIDKI
+1130 PPTLNPDVVDKF
-1142 RADPSSDDFEY
+1142 RSDPSRDDFEY
-1153 FLSERQDQENVKV
+1153 FLSERLDQKDAKV
-1166 LERYKNFNGIDQN
+1166 LERYKNFNGVDQN
-1179 SPDLSGN
+1179 SPDLSSN
-1186 TLPYSPSGSTIPDN
+1186 TLPYSPSGNTIPDN

-1216 EYKVDLRPGQ
+1216 EYKIDLRPGQ

-1231 GNVMDKVTNTENGD
+1231 GHIMDRVTNTVNGD

-1252 RIPVSQPDKA
+1252 RIPISQPDKA

-1310 RFDEIPESQDSNLTI
+1310 RYDEIPESQDSNLTI

-1346 PGINRDRD
+1346 PGISRDRD

-1368 QLCLEDLS
+1368 QLCVEDLP

-1389 NLVNYGRIKMFLHAQ
+1389 NLVNYGRIKMFFHAQ
-1404 SQSANND
+1404 SNSATD
-1411 DLTGFLR
+1411 SSLTGFLR

-1441 DPNEIWPVENE
+1441 DPREIWPLENE
-1452 INVPFSELYK
+1452 LNVPFSELYG
-1462 LKSSRNASKISLELP
+1462 LKSRRNKEGVALELP
-1477 FSGTYNQYKLTIVG
+1477 FSGSYKQYNLTIVG

-1504 VRNPESTDQQPFSAC
+1504 VRNPESIDQQPYSAC
-1519 IWANEMRVTDFNR
+1519 VWANELRVTDFDS
-1532 QAGWAGKANVNLKL
+1532 QSGWAGKANINLKL

-1555 TQYTSFGF
+1555 TRYTSYGF

-1571 ERTQETSFDYDVSG
+1571 ERTQESTFDYDISG

-1599 KIPVFASFENKIIT
+1599 KIPVFASYESKTIT

-1618 LDSDIPLESSLK
+1618 LDSDIPLESSLE
-1630 GKGTDKE
+1630 GKGTE
-1637 QEEYKD
+1637 AEREEYRN
-1643 AVIDQTQRRSLNF
+1643 AVLDQTKRRSLNF

-1662 KTNPD
+1662 RTNPD
-1667 KKDRIYNIENFSI
+1667 KKKRIYNIENFSL
-1680 SLAYSDKTQSNS
+1680 SLAYSDRTQSNA
-1692 SIQSYQQRK
+1692 SIQSYEQRK

-1709 FNPKPLVYEPF
+1709 FTPKPLVYEPF
-1720 KNAKNLNSDW
+1720 KGAKKMKSDW
-1730 LKLIKE
+1730 VKLIKD

-1741 SPSNLNFRAE
+1741 APSNITVRGE
-1751 LDRSYLKTQYR
+1751 LDRTFLKTQYR

-1769 GVDPNYEKTFNF
+1769 GVAPNYEKTFNF
-1781 NRIYGLKWNFTK
+1781 NRIYGIKWKFTK
-1793 AISFD
+1793 ALSFD
-1798 YTALVHSIVDEL
+1798 YSALVHSLVDEPE
-1810 DGEVTEAS
+1810 GEVTEAS
-1818 KEVILSNLKNFGRMK
+1818 KTVIINNLKNFGRMK
-1833 DFDQRVGVNLK
+1833 DFDQKVGVNLK
-1844 IPLDKL
+1844 LPLDKL
-1850 PLTDWINADVR
+1850 PITNWINADVR
-1861 YAANY
+1861 YQTSY
-1866 KWTSAALN
+1866 KWTSGALN

-1879 GNRIENART
+1879 GNRIENSRT

-1917 SSRSRTQAVDTV
+1917 SSRSKTQKADTV
-1929 KKSENKAG
+1929 KKSESKAG

-1963 GFKNSPYLFGMDTA
+1963 GFRLSPYLLGMDTA

-1986 LGSQDASIRTT
+1986 LGSQDPNIRTR
-1997 AADNNWLVQNALLND
+1997 AAENDWLVKNALLND
-2012 PFKQYQTIDLNIKA
+2012 PFKQYQTIDLNIKT

-2035 IQVDVK
+2035 IQLNVK

-2050 IFRID
+2050 IYRVD
-2055 TLGQSYESYAPSRSG
+2055 SLGQSYTSFAPSRSG
-2070 SYSITFLSIKTAF
+2070 SYSITFLAIKTSF
-2083 KNDIGENQSPVFQ
+2083 LDDRTGNESVVFD
-2096 QFVENREIIRSR
+2096 QFIVNREIIKNR
-2108 LNQLSGDTLY
+2108 LNQVTGDTLY
-2118 TANSQDVLIPAFI
+2118 TNNNQDVLIPAFI
-2131 AAYSDQ
+2131 AAYAGE
-2137 NAASVG
+2137 NATAVG
-2143 LTSFPKTP
+2143 LTSFPKIP

-2156 LDYSGLGKIA
+2156 IDYSGLGKLK

-2178 HAYVSSYSVASYTN
+2178 HAYVSSFSVANYTN
-2192 SLLYNNAN
+2192 SLYYNDAN
-2200 DLTLSNNIEDQNI
+2200 DLTLTNNVENQKAA
-2213 STKVNDQGGL
+2213 TVVNDQGIL
-2223 VPTFVFNEVLITERF
+2223 VPTFVFNQVLITERF
-2238 APLIKVSIR
+2238 APLIKIAIR
-2247 TRSRLNAS
+2247 TRTRLNAS
-2255 IEYKTERS
+2255 FEYKTERS
-2263 LALNLANTTITELKG
+2263 IALNIANTQITEIQG

-2288 KANIKIPFKI
+2288 KANVKLPFKI
-2298 QGRTTTLKNDL
+2298 AGRTTTLKNDL

-2319 TKTIRRTYNSGIT
+2319 TKTIQRKYNDGL
-2332 PEDETSNEITGGNV
+2332 TSEEIASSEVTGGNV

-2367 YEQNINEPKI
+2367 YEQNINEPRL
-2377 SSSFKRSTNSFG
+2377 SSSYKRSTNSFG

>member
-1 MIKRFTH
+1 MIQKYNHTACLVRGGLFV
-8 KAFFK
+8 FFMVF
-13 RERLLISLWIF
+13 F
-24 ISIQIVISTT
+24 IIN
-34 TLASSSFQQLG
+34 AHANFQQAS
-45 DSIKVEQDTIP
+45 DSISVKPDTIP
-56 PSYKKYVPSTR
+56 SYQKYIPSTR
-67 PSFYGRDRLGDPF
+67 PSFSSFDRLGDPF
-80 SSRTGNSPL
+80 SNKTGYSPL
-89 LYGNPSNVELQY
+89 LFGNPSNLELQY
-101 DIDTSFNYTISEK
+101 EIDTSFNYTISER
-114 MGAIYY
+114 MGSIYY
-120 RPISSVS
+120 RPISSIS
-127 FSEYDKYQTDMM
+127 FSEYDKYQTGMM

-156 VTGRRLIPKIYISP
+156 LTGRRLIPKIYISP
-170 VFDRIFGGSYVEI
+170 VFDRVFGGSYVEI

-199 IHNPSLPLRQQKNGG
+199 IDNPNLPLRQQRNGG

-262 IKKLEVG
+262 IKKLEIG
-269 NVSMPISNSLISGS
+269 NVSMPISNSLISGA
-283 QNLFGVKTELQFGKL
+283 QNLFGVKTQLQFGKL
-298 FVTGVAST
+298 FITGVAST
-306 QRGKQDQVTVDAGGV
+306 QRGKQDQITVDAGGV

-331 DYDEQKHFFLGHFF
+331 GYDEQKHFFLGHFF
-345 RDHYQEWLQNIP
+345 RDHYEEWLQNIP

-370 YIININNNTEKQR
+370 YIININNNTEYQR
-383 NIAAFMDLAEGK
+383 NIAAFMDLGEGR
-395 VIYQKN
+395 VIYQRDQ
-401 EGVIGGSGKGDVPN
+401 GIIGDSGKGNVPN
-415 DNNANNLFEQLR
+415 DNSANNLFEQLR
-427 GISRNVDQIDQ
+427 GLNRNVDAIDQ
-438 TLESSPFD
+438 ILESPPFD

-461 DDREFYINDQL
+461 NKQEFYINEQL
-472 GYISLNSRLNNDQ
+472 GYISLNSKLNNDQ

-497 VRYQVGELTED
+497 IRKQVGELTED
-508 YAALPE
+508 YASLPE

-528 GTLDNLGKRIPT
+528 GTLDNFGKRIPT

-566 YRDDKSGTDKPSI
+566 YRDDKTGTEKPSI
-579 NEGQNTTDIPLIELL
+579 NEGENTTDVPLIELL
-594 GLDQLNQ
+594 GLDRLNQ
-601 NNDPPKDGNFD
+601 VGDPQKDGNFD
-612 FIDGITINVTSGQIV
+612 FIEGVTINTLSGQIV
-627 FPVVEPFGDYLDSK
+627 FPVVEPFGDYLSSR

-646 FELRQ
+646 FELKQ

-665 AQQDTNKDKF
+665 AEQDTNKDKF
-675 TLQGSYKSGS
+675 FLEGSYKAGS

-690 LNGIKISKGSVEVSA
+690 LNGIQISKGSVEVSA
-705 GGIPLVEGIDF
+705 GGIPLVEGVDF

-734 SGKAIKVTYE
+734 SGKALKVTYE

-767 DINFGATILHH
+767 DITFGATLLHH

-786 PTIGEEPAKNT
+786 PTIGEEPPKNT
-797 KYGVDV
+797 KYGFDV
-803 NYRKESVLVTKM
+803 NFKKESILVTKL

-826 RSVITANA
+826 RSVITANG

-839 LPGTSNLVDGEGT
+839 IPGTSNLVNGEGT

-862 TPYSMSNWIRWK
+862 TPYSMGNWIRWK

-881 EDNRFDPS
+881 DDNRFDPS
-889 GGGQDDITSMYKR
+889 AGAQDDITSMYKR
-902 AKLSWYSVDNVFYRS
+902 AKLSWYTIDNVFYRT
-917 GGRSKPNNISDTDMD
+917 GGRSKPQNITDED
-932 NHFVRPISPQE
+932 IANHFVRPISPQE
-943 LFPQKDKEVINTNYP
+943 LFPQRDREVINTNFP
-958 IFDIA
+958 TFDIA
-963 YYPSEKGVYNLNPDV
+963 YFPSEKGVYNLNPDV
-978 TNAGL
+978 LNNGL
-983 LKNPESNWGGITAPV
+983 LRNPESNWGGITAPV
-998 TTEVDFDKQNIEYI
+998 ITEVDFDKANIAYI
-1012 EFWLMDPFLQSN
+1012 EFWLMDPFLQSS
-1024 SGNNIVLDGVFNQ
+1024 SGLNVVHDGIVNQ
-1037 PNVTGGEMV
+1037 PNVTGGQMY

-1054 DIMRDNK
+1054 DVMRDRK

-1067 LPADGDKTSSIVS
+1067 LPANGDKNTAAIT
-1080 ENNWGFVTNTQYI
+1080 ENEWGFVTNAQYI
-1093 NSAFNNEPAARINQD
+1093 NNAFDNDPSARINQD

-1114 NNEEELVKFQ
+1114 NNEEELLKFQ
-1124 DQLALL
+1124 NELNQL
-1130 PPTLNPEVIDKI
+1130 PPTLNPNVIDKI

-1153 FLSERQDQENVKV
+1153 FLSEKLDQENAKV
-1166 LERYKNFNGIDQN
+1166 IQRYKNFNGMDQN
-1179 SPDLSGN
+1179 SPDLSSN
-1186 TLPYSPSGSTIPDN
+1186 TLPYSPSGNTIPDN

-1205 DHTIGNLEEYY
+1205 DHSVGNLEEYY
-1216 EYKVDLRPGQ
+1216 EYKVDLKPGQ

-1231 GNVMDKVTNTENGD
+1231 GYIMDKVTDNRTGD
-1245 EVSWYLF
+1245 EVNWYLF
-1252 RIPVSQPDKA
+1252 RIPISQPDKA

-1280 GWAQPVVLRTAN
+1280 GWSQPVVLRTAN

-1300 RKFTGNLESK
+1300 RRFTGNLESK
-1310 RFDEIPESQDSNLTI
+1310 RFDEIPESQDSKLTI

-1334 QGGESGIPYVLP
+1334 QGGETGIPYVLP
-1346 PGINRDRD
+1346 PGIQRDRD
-1354 NTSVIERSLNEQSI
+1354 NTSVIDRSLNEQSI
-1368 QLCLEDLS
+1368 QLCVEDLP

-1404 SQSANND
+1404 SQTTQD
-1411 DLTGFLR
+1411 DELNGFFR
-1418 FGTGFD
+1418 FGSGFD

-1441 DPNEIWPVENE
+1441 DATEIWPLENE

-1462 LKSSRNASKISLELP
+1462 LKASRNANGVSLELP
-1477 FSGTYNQYKLTIVG
+1477 FSDTFNQYNLTIVG
-1491 NPKLSTV
+1491 NPKLSVV
-1498 TSLMIG
+1498 TSIMIG
-1504 VRNPESTDQQPFSAC
+1504 IRNPESPDQLPKTVC
-1519 IWANEMRVTDFNR
+1519 IWANELRVTDFNR

-1555 TQYTSFGF
+1555 SRYTSFGF
-1563 GGVQSKIA
+1563 GGVQSKISD
-1571 ERTQETSFDYDVSG
+1571 RTQETSFDYDISG

-1599 KIPVFASFENKIIT
+1599 KIPVFASYENQTIT
-1613 PHYDP
+1613 PFFDP
-1618 LDSDIPLESSLK
+1618 LDSDIPLESSLE
-1630 GKGTDKE
+1630 GKGDIE
-1637 QEEYKD
+1637 AQAEYRN
-1643 AVIDQTQRRSLNF
+1643 AVIDQTERRSLNL
-1656 SNVRKE
+1656 SNMRKE

-1667 KKDRIYNIENFSI
+1667 KKDRVYNIENFSL
-1680 SLAYSDKTQSNS
+1680 SLAYSDRTQTNA
-1692 SIQSYQQRK
+1692 SIQSYQLRK
-1701 YSGAINYS
+1701 YSGAINYN
-1709 FNPKPLVYEPF
+1709 FNPQPLVFEPF
-1720 KNAKNLNSDW
+1720 KNAEKMKSDW
-1730 LKLIKE
+1730 VKLIKD

-1741 SPSNLNFRAE
+1741 APSNITLRGE

-1769 GVDPNYEKTFNF
+1769 GVEANYEKIFTF
-1781 NRIYGLKWNFTK
+1781 NRIYGVKWNFTK
-1793 AISFD
+1793 ALSFD
-1798 YTALVHSIVDEL
+1798 YSAMVRSIIDEPE
-1810 DGEVTEAS
+1810 GEITEEA
-1818 KEVILSNLKNFGRMK
+1818 KEVIVANLRGFGRMK
-1833 DFDQRVGVNLK
+1833 NFDQKVGVNLK
-1844 IPLDKL
+1844 LPLDKL
-1850 PLTDWINADVR
+1850 PITDWMNADVR
-1861 YAANY
+1861 YSTNY

-1879 GNRIENART
+1879 GNRIENARM

-1902 KVPYLKTIN
+1902 KIPYLKTIN
-1911 SPKRRR
+1911 SPSRRR
-1917 SSRSRTQAVDTV
+1917 SSRSRTQTADTL
-1929 KKSENKAG
+1929 KKSESKAG
-1937 KAFLRALMMVRS
+1937 KAFLRTLMMVRS
-1949 VNATYSIK
+1949 INATYSIK
-1957 EGTTLS
+1957 DGTTLS

-1986 LGSQDASIRTT
+1986 LGNQDPSIRTR
-1997 AADNNWLVQNALLND
+1997 AAENGWLVNNALLND
-2012 PFKQYQTIDLNIKA
+2012 PFMQYQTIDLNIKA

-2035 IQVDVK
+2035 IQVDIK

-2055 TLGQSYESYAPSRSG
+2055 SLGQNYESFAPSRTG
-2070 SYSITFLSIKTAF
+2070 SYSITFLAIKTSF
-2083 KNDIGENQSPVFQ
+2083 LDDRSGNESIIFEQFIKNRN
-2096 QFVENREIIRSR
+2096 IISNR
-2108 LNQLSGDTLY
+2108 LNQLNGDTLY
-2118 TANSQDVLIPAFI
+2118 TVNNQDVLIPAFI
-2131 AAYSDQ
+2131 AAYGGQ
-2137 NAASVG
+2137 NAATAE
-2143 LTSFPKTP
+2143 LTSFPKIP
-2151 MPNWR
+2151 LPNWR

-2166 SLRKKFSSITIS
+2166 VLRKKFSSITIS
-2178 HAYVSSYSVASYTN
+2178 HAYISSFSVANYAN
-2192 SLLYNNAN
+2192 SLFYNDEN
-2200 DLTLSNNIEDQNI
+2200 DLTLTNNIEDQKPATVI
-2213 STKVNDQGGL
+2213 NDQGIL
-2223 VPTFVFNEVLITERF
+2223 VPTFVFNQVLITERF
-2238 APLIKVSIR
+2238 APLIKIAIR
-2247 TRSRLNAS
+2247 TRTRLNVS

-2263 LALNLANTTITELKG
+2263 IALNIANTQITEIQG

-2288 KANIKIPFKI
+2288 KANVKLPFKI

-2319 TKTIRRTYNSGIT
+2319 TKTVQRKYNAGL
-2332 PEDETSNEITGGNV
+2332 TSEEEATSEITGGNI
-2346 NFQLRPNI
+2346 NFQLRPNV

-2367 YEQNINEPKI
+2367 YEQNINEPRI
-2377 SSSFKRSTNSFG
+2377 SNSFKRSTNSFG

>member
-1 MIKRFTH
+1 MTSGYNH
-8 KAFFK
+8 KACLVRGGLFIFLFIFFIANANA
-13 RERLLISLWIF
+13 EF
-24 ISIQIVISTT
+24 QQVIDTT
-34 TLASSSFQQLG
+34 TVA
-45 DSIKVEQDTIP
+45 QDTVP
-56 PSYKKYVPSTR
+56 TGYQKYIPSTR
-67 PSFYGRDRLGDPF
+67 PLFNSTDRLGDPF
-80 SSRTGNSPL
+80 SNRTSSSPL
-89 LYGNPSNVELQY
+89 LFGNPSNLELQY
-101 DIDTSFNYTISEK
+101 DIDTSFNYTISER

-120 RPISSVS
+120 RPISLVS
-127 FSEYDKYQTDMM
+127 FSEYDKYQTEMM

-156 VTGRRLIPKIYISP
+156 LTGRRLIPKIYISP

-199 IHNPSLPLRQQKNGG
+199 IDNPSLPLRQQRNGG

-262 IKKLEVG
+262 VKKLEIG
-269 NVSMPISNSLISGS
+269 NVSMPISNSLISGA
-283 QNLFGVKTELQFGKL
+283 QNLFGVKTQLQFGKL
-298 FVTGVAST
+298 FITGVAST
-306 QRGKQDQVTVDAGGV
+306 QRGKQDQITVDAGGV
-321 QSREFNIKAS
+321 QSREFNLKAS

-345 RDHYQEWLQNIP
+345 RDHYEEWLQNIP
-357 RVTSGIQI
+357 RVTSGVQI

-370 YIININNNTEKQR
+370 YVININNNTEYQR
-383 NIAAFMDLAEGK
+383 NIAAFMDLGEGN
-395 VIYQKN
+395 VIYQKDQ
-401 EGVIGGSGKGDVPN
+401 GIIGGSGQGDVPN
-415 DNNANNLFEQLR
+415 SNDANNLFEQLR
-427 GISRNVDQIDQ
+427 GINRNVDAIDQ
-438 TLESSPFD
+438 ILESAPFN

-461 DDREFYINDQL
+461 NEREFYINEQL
-472 GYISLNSRLNNDQ
+472 GYISLTSKLNNDQ

-497 VRYQVGELTED
+497 IRKQVGELTED

-528 GTLDNLGKRIPT
+528 APLDNFGNRIPS

-566 YRDDKSGTDKPSI
+566 YRDDKSGTEKPSI
-579 NEGQNTTDIPLIELL
+579 NEGENTTDVPLIELL
-594 GLDQLNQ
+594 GLDRLNQ
-601 NNDPPKDGNFD
+601 VGDPQKDGNFD
-612 FIDGITINVTSGQIV
+612 FIEGVTINTISGQVV
-627 FPVVEPFGDYLDSK
+627 FPVVEPFGDYLASR
-641 FEPFE
+641 FEPYE

-651 RYVYDTLYGTTKAD
+651 RYVFDTLYGTTKAD
-665 AQQDTNKDKF
+665 AQQDSNKDKF
-675 TLQGSYKSGS
+675 SLQGSYKAGS

-705 GGIPLVEGIDF
+705 GGIPLVEGVDF

-767 DINFGATILHH
+767 DITFGATLLHH

-786 PTIGEEPAKNT
+786 PTIGEEPPKNT
-797 KYGVDV
+797 KYGFDA
-803 NYRKESVLVTKM
+803 NFKKESILVTKL

-826 RSVITANA
+826 RSIITANA

-839 LPGTSNLVDGEGT
+839 IPGTSNLVNGEGT

-874 HAATPKT
+874 HASTPKT

-889 GGGQDDITSMYKR
+889 GGAQDDITAMYKR
-902 AKLSWYSVDNVFYRS
+902 AKLSWYSIDNVFYRT
-917 GGRSKPNNISDTDMD
+917 GGRSKPQNISDADIA

-943 LFPQKDKEVINTNYP
+943 LFPQRDREVINTNFP
-958 IFDIA
+958 TFDIA
-963 YYPSEKGVYNLNPDV
+963 YFPSEKGVYNLNPDV
-978 TNAGL
+978 TNSGL
-983 LKNPESNWGGITAPV
+983 LRNPESNWGGITAPV
-998 TTEVDFDKQNIEYI
+998 TTEVDFEKSNIEYI
-1012 EFWLMDPFLQSN
+1012 EFWLMDPFLQSS
-1024 SGNNIVLDGVFNQ
+1024 SGLNVVLDGIVNQ
-1037 PNVTGGEMV
+1037 PNVTGGQLY

-1054 DIMRDNK
+1054 DIMRDRK

-1067 LPADGDKTSSIVS
+1067 LPADGNKSTATIT
-1080 ENNWGFVTNTQYI
+1080 ENNWGFVTNAQYI
-1093 NSAFNNEPAARINQD
+1093 NNAFDNEPAARINQD

-1114 NNEEELVKFQ
+1114 NNDEELIKFQ
-1124 DQLALL
+1124 NELNLL
-1130 PPTLNPEVIDKI
+1130 PPTLNPDVVDKF

-1153 FLSERQDQENVKV
+1153 FLSEKHDSEDAKV
-1166 LERYKNFNGIDQN
+1166 LERYKNFNGVDQN
-1179 SPDLSGN
+1179 SPDLSSN
-1186 TLPYSPSGSTIPDN
+1186 TLPYSPSGNTIPDN

-1205 DHTIGNLEEYY
+1205 DHSIGNLEEYY
-1216 EYKVDLRPGQ
+1216 EYKVDLKPGQ
-1226 LKVGE
+1226 LNVGE
-1231 GNVMDKVTNTENGD
+1231 GYVMDRVTDNRTGD
-1245 EVSWYLF
+1245 EVNWYLF
-1252 RIPVSQPDKA
+1252 RIPISQPDKA

-1310 RFDEIPESQDSNLTI
+1310 RFDEIPEIQDSNLTI

-1334 QGGESGIPYVLP
+1334 QGGETGIPYVLP
-1346 PGINRDRD
+1346 PGIRRDRD

-1368 QLCLEDLS
+1368 QLCVENLP
-1376 DKNAQAAFKNVDM
+1376 DKNARAAFKNVDM

-1404 SQSANND
+1404 SKTVQDGELN
-1411 DLTGFLR
+1411 GFFR
-1418 FGTGFD
+1418 FGSGFD

-1434 ITQPGTN
+1434 ITQAGSIDAT
-1441 DPNEIWPVENE
+1441 EIWPLENE

-1462 LKSSRNASKISLELP
+1462 LKASRNASNISLELP
-1477 FSGTYNQYKLTIVG
+1477 FSDTFNQYNLTIVG
-1491 NPKLSTV
+1491 NPKLSIV
-1498 TSLMIG
+1498 TNIMIG
-1504 VRNPESTDQQPFSAC
+1504 IRNPESPDQQPKTVC
-1519 IWANEMRVTDFNR
+1519 IWANELRVTDFNR

-1555 TQYTSFGF
+1555 TRYTSFGF
-1563 GGVQSKIA
+1563 GGVQSKISD
-1571 ERTQETSFDYDVSG
+1571 RTQETSFDYDISG

-1599 KIPVFASFENKIIT
+1599 KIPVFASYESKTVT
-1613 PHYDP
+1613 PNWDP
-1618 LDSDIPLESSLK
+1618 LDSDIPLESSLE
-1630 GKGTDKE
+1630 GKGDLEAQT
-1637 QEEYKD
+1637 EYRN
-1643 AVIDQTQRRSLNF
+1643 AVIDQTERRSLNL
-1656 SNVRKE
+1656 SNMRKE

-1667 KKDRIYNIENFSI
+1667 KKDRIYNIENFSL
-1680 SLAYSDKTQSNS
+1680 SLAYSDRTQSNS
-1692 SIQSYQQRK
+1692 SIQSYQLRK
-1701 YSGAINYS
+1701 YSGAINYNFS
-1709 FNPKPLVYEPF
+1709 PEPLVLEPF
-1720 KNAKNLNSDW
+1720 KNAEKMKSDW
-1730 LKLIKE
+1730 VKLIKD

-1741 SPSNLNFRAE
+1741 APSNITLRGE

-1762 NKDLTID
+1762 NQDLTID
-1769 GVDPNYEKTFNF
+1769 GVVPNYEKVFTFN
-1781 NRIYGLKWNFTK
+1781 RTYGIKWNFTK
-1793 AISFD
+1793 ALSFD
-1798 YTALVHSIVDEL
+1798 YSAQVRSIIDEPE
-1810 DGEVTEAS
+1810 GEITERS
-1818 KEVILSNLKNFGRMK
+1818 KEIIVANLKGFGRMK
-1833 DFDQRVGVNLK
+1833 NFDQKVGVNLK
-1844 IPLDKL
+1844 LPLDKL
-1850 PLTDWINADVR
+1850 PITDWMNADIR
-1861 YAANY
+1861 YSTNY

-1902 KVPYLKTIN
+1902 KIPYLKTIN
-1911 SPKRRR
+1911 SPTRRR
-1917 SSRSRTQAVDTV
+1917 SGRSKPQPADTV
-1929 KKSENKAG
+1929 KKSESKAG

-1949 VNATYSIK
+1949 INATYSIK
-1957 EGTTLS
+1957 EGTSLS
-1963 GFKNSPYLFGMDTA
+1963 GFKKSPYLFGMDTA

-1986 LGSQDASIRTT
+1986 LGSQDPTIRTR
-1997 AADNNWLVQNALLND
+1997 AAENGWLVNNTLLND

-2035 IQVDVK
+2035 IQLDVK

-2055 TLGQSYESYAPSRSG
+2055 SLGQNYESFAPSRSG
-2070 SYSITFLSIKTAF
+2070 SYSITFLAIKTAF
-2083 KNDIGENQSPVFQ
+2083 LDDRTGNESIIFE
-2096 QFVENREIIRSR
+2096 QFIENRNVISNR
-2108 LNQLSGDTLY
+2108 LNQATGDTLY
-2118 TANSQDVLIPAFI
+2118 TVNNQDVLIPAFI
-2131 AAYSDQ
+2131 AAYGGQD
-2137 NAASVG
+2137 ATTVG
-2143 LTSFPKTP
+2143 LTSFPKIP

-2156 LDYSGLGKIA
+2156 LDYSGLGKIP

-2178 HAYVSSYSVASYTN
+2178 HAYISSFSVASYTN
-2192 SLLYNNAN
+2192 SLFYNDAN
-2200 DLTLSNNIEDQNI
+2200 DLTLSNNIENQKVA
-2213 STKVNDQGGL
+2213 TVVNDQGVL
-2223 VPTFVFNEVLITERF
+2223 VPTFVFNQVLITERF
-2238 APLIKVSIR
+2238 APLIKIAIR
-2247 TRSRLNAS
+2247 TRTRLNAS

-2263 LALNLANTTITELKG
+2263 IALNIANTQITEIQG

-2288 KANIKIPFKI
+2288 KANVKLPFKI

-2319 TKTIRRTYNSGIT
+2319 TKTVQRKYNDGLTSE
-2332 PEDETSNEITGGNV
+2332 EDPKSEITGGNI
-2346 NFQLRPNI
+2346 NFQLRPNV

-2367 YEQNINEPKI
+2367 YEQNINEPRI
-2377 SSSFKRSTNSFG
+2377 SNSFKRSTNSFG

>member
-1 MIKRFTH
+1 MIQYNHNICLIRRGLFVFLILFFGTNANA
-8 KAFFK
+8 AFQQP
-13 RERLLISLWIF
+13 SD
-24 ISIQIVISTT
+24 STT
-34 TLASSSFQQLG
+34 V
-45 DSIKVEQDTIP
+45 KQDTIP
-56 PSYKKYVPSTR
+56 TSQDNQYQKYIPSTR
-67 PSFYGRDRLGDPF
+67 PSFSSPDRLGDPF
-80 SSRTGNSPL
+80 SNKTGYSPL
-89 LYGNPSNVELQY
+89 LFGNPSNLELQY
-101 DIDTSFNYTISEK
+101 EIDTSFNYTISER

-120 RPISSVS
+120 RPISSIS
-127 FSEYDKYQTDMM
+127 FSEYDRYQTEIM

-145 GRGAEADGETA
+145 GRGEEADGETA
-156 VTGRRLIPKIYISP
+156 LTGRRLIPKIYISP
-170 VFDRIFGGSYVEI
+170 VFDRVFGGSYVEI

-199 IHNPSLPLRQQKNGG
+199 IDNPSLPLRQQRNGG

-224 VVGKIGEKLKVTAN
+224 VTGKIGEKLRVTAN

-251 KVEFTGFEEDI
+251 KVEFTGFDEDI
-262 IKKLEVG
+262 IKKLEIG
-269 NVSMPISNSLISGS
+269 NVSMPISNSLISGA
-283 QNLFGVKTELQFGKL
+283 QNLFGVKTQLQFGKL
-298 FVTGVAST
+298 FITGVAST

-331 DYDEQKHFFLGHFF
+331 GYDEQRHFFLGHFF
-345 RDHYQEWLQNIP
+345 RDHYEEWLQNIP
-357 RVTSGIQI
+357 RVTSGVQI

-370 YIININNNTEKQR
+370 YIININNNTEFQR
-383 NIAAFMDLAEGK
+383 NIAAFMDLGEGR

-401 EGVIGGSGKGDVPN
+401 QGIISDSGKGDVPN
-415 DNNANNLFEQLR
+415 DNSANNLFEQLR
-427 GISRNVDQIDQ
+427 GLNRNVDAIDQ
-438 TLESSPFD
+438 VLESSPFD
-446 MVQSTHYNK
+446 MVQATHYNK

-461 DDREFYINDQL
+461 NEREFYINEQL
-472 GYISLNSRLNNDQ
+472 GYISLTSKLNNDQ

-497 VRYQVGELTED
+497 IRKQVGELTED
-508 YAALPE
+508 YASLPE

-528 GTLDNLGKRIPT
+528 APLDNFGKRIPT

-552 GSQVSQE
+552 GSQVSKE

-566 YRDDKSGTDKPSI
+566 YRDDKTGTEKPSI
-579 NEGQNTTDIPLIELL
+579 NEGVNTTDVPLIELL

-601 NNDPPKDGNFD
+601 AGDPQKDGNFD
-612 FIDGITINVTSGQIV
+612 FIENITINTLSGQIV
-627 FPVVEPFGDYLDSK
+627 FPVVEPFGDYLSSR

-646 FELRQ
+646 FELKQ

-665 AQQDTNKDKF
+665 AEQDTNKDKF
-675 TLQGSYKSGS
+675 FLQGAYKAGS

-705 GGIPLVEGIDF
+705 GGIPLVEGVDF

-734 SGKAIKVTYE
+734 SGKALKVTYE

-767 DINFGATILHH
+767 DITFGATLLHH

-786 PTIGEEPAKNT
+786 PTIGEEPPKNT
-797 KYGVDV
+797 KYGFDL
-803 NYRKESVLVTKM
+803 NFKKESILVTKL

-826 RSVITANA
+826 RSIITANG

-839 LPGTSNLVDGEGT
+839 IPGTSNLVNGEGT

-874 HAATPKT
+874 HASTPKT

-889 GGGQDDITSMYKR
+889 AGAQDDITAMYKR
-902 AKLSWYSVDNVFYRS
+902 AKLSWYTIDNVFYRT
-917 GGRSKPNNISDTDMD
+917 GGRSKPQNITDED
-932 NHFVRPISPQE
+932 IANHFVRPISPQE
-943 LFPQKDKEVINTNYP
+943 LFPQRDREVINTNFP
-958 IFDIA
+958 TFDIA
-963 YYPSEKGVYNLNPDV
+963 YFPSEKGIYNLNPDV
-978 TNAGL
+978 TNNGL
-983 LKNPESNWGGITAPV
+983 LRNPERNWGGITAAV
-998 TTEVDFDKQNIEYI
+998 TTEVDFDKANIAYI
-1012 EFWLMDPFLQSN
+1012 EFWLMDPFLQSS
-1024 SGNNIVLDGVFNQ
+1024 SGLNVVQDGIINQ
-1037 PNVTGGEMV
+1037 PNVTGGQMY

-1054 DIMRDNK
+1054 DIIRDRK

-1067 LPADGDKTSSIVS
+1067 LPANGDKTTATIT
-1080 ENNWGFVTNTQYI
+1080 ENNWGFVTNAQYI
-1093 NSAFNNEPAARINQD
+1093 NNAFDNEPTARLNQD

-1114 NNEEELVKFQ
+1114 NNDEELIKFQ
-1124 DQLALL
+1124 NELSQL
-1130 PPTLNPEVIDKI
+1130 PPTLNSDIVDKF

-1153 FLSERQDQENVKV
+1153 FLSEKLDQENAKV
-1166 LERYKNFNGIDQN
+1166 LQRYKNFNGVDQN
-1179 SPDLSGN
+1179 SPDLSSN
-1186 TLPYSPSGSTIPDN
+1186 TLPYSPSGNTIPDN

-1205 DHTIGNLEEYY
+1205 DHSIGNLEEYY
-1216 EYKVDLRPGQ
+1216 EYKVDLKPGQ

-1231 GNVMDKVTNTENGD
+1231 GYIMDKVTDTRTGD
-1245 EVSWYLF
+1245 EVNWYLF
-1252 RIPVSQPDKA
+1252 RIPISQPDKA

-1280 GWAQPVVLRTAN
+1280 GWSQPVVLRTAN

-1300 RKFTGNLESK
+1300 RRFTGNLESK
-1310 RFDEIPESQDSNLTI
+1310 RFDEIPESQDSKLTI

-1334 QGGESGIPYVLP
+1334 QGGETGIPYVLP
-1346 PGINRDRD
+1346 PGIRRDRD

-1368 QLCLEDLS
+1368 QLCVEDLP

-1404 SQSANND
+1404 SQTAQD
-1411 DLTGFLR
+1411 DELTGFFR
-1418 FGTGFD
+1418 FGSGFD

-1441 DPNEIWPVENE
+1441 DATEIWPLENE
-1452 INVPFSELYK
+1452 INVPFPELYK
-1462 LKSSRNASKISLELP
+1462 LKASRNANGVGLELP
-1477 FSGTYNQYKLTIVG
+1477 FSDTFNQYTLTIVG
-1491 NPKLSTV
+1491 NPKLSVV
-1498 TSLMIG
+1498 TNIMIG
-1504 VRNPESTDQQPFSAC
+1504 IRNPESPDQLPKTAC
-1519 IWANEMRVTDFNR
+1519 IWANELRVTDFNR

-1555 TQYTSFGF
+1555 TRYTSFGF
-1563 GGVQSKIA
+1563 GGVQSKISD
-1571 ERTQETSFDYDVSG
+1571 RTQETSFDYDVSG
-1585 NVNLDKFLPSKTGI
+1585 NVNLDKFLPSKMGI
-1599 KIPVFASFENKIIT
+1599 KIPVFASYENKTIT
-1613 PHYDP
+1613 PFFDP
-1618 LDSDIPLESSLK
+1618 LDSDIPLESSLE
-1630 GKGTDKE
+1630 GKGDIE
-1637 QEEYKD
+1637 AQAEYRN
-1643 AVIDQTQRRSLNF
+1643 AVIDQTERRSLNL
-1656 SNVRKE
+1656 SNMRKE

-1667 KKDRIYNIENFSI
+1667 KKDRIYNIENFSL
-1680 SLAYSDKTQSNS
+1680 SLAYSDRTQTNA
-1692 SIQSYQQRK
+1692 SIQSYQLRK
-1701 YSGAINYS
+1701 YSGAINYNFS
-1709 FNPKPLVYEPF
+1709 PQPMVFEPF
-1720 KNAKNLNSDW
+1720 KNAEKMKSDW
-1730 LKLIKE
+1730 LKLIKD

-1741 SPSNLNFRAE
+1741 APSNITLRGE

-1769 GVDPNYEKTFNF
+1769 GVEANYEKIFTF
-1781 NRIYGLKWNFTK
+1781 NRIYGVKWNFTK
-1793 AISFD
+1793 ALSFD
-1798 YTALVHSIVDEL
+1798 YSAMVRSIIDEPE
-1810 DGEVTEAS
+1810 GEITEQA
-1818 KEVILSNLKNFGRMK
+1818 KEVIVTNLQGFGRMK
-1833 DFDQRVGVNLK
+1833 SFDQKIGVNLK
-1844 IPLDKL
+1844 LPLDKL
-1850 PLTDWINADVR
+1850 PIIDWINADVR
-1861 YAANY
+1861 YSTDY
-1866 KWTSAALN
+1866 RWTSAALN

-1902 KVPYLKTIN
+1902 KVPYLKKIN
-1911 SPKRRR
+1911 SPSRRR
-1917 SSRSRTQAVDTV
+1917 SSRSKTQAADTL
-1929 KKSENKAG
+1929 KKSESKAG

-1949 VNATYSIK
+1949 INATYSIK
-1957 EGTTLS
+1957 DGTTLS
-1963 GFKNSPYLFGMDTA
+1963 GFKKSPYLFGMDTA

-1986 LGSQDASIRTT
+1986 LGNQDPSIRTR
-1997 AADNNWLVQNALLND
+1997 AAENGWLVNNALLND

-2035 IQVDVK
+2035 IQIDIK

-2055 TLGQSYESYAPSRSG
+2055 SLGQNYESFAPSRTG
-2070 SYSITFLSIKTAF
+2070 SYSITFLAIKTSF
-2083 KNDIGENQSPVFQ
+2083 LDNRTDNESIIFE
-2096 QFVENREIIRSR
+2096 QFIENRNVISSR
-2108 LNQLSGDTLY
+2108 LNQLTGDTLY
-2118 TANSQDVLIPAFI
+2118 TVNNQDVLIPAFI
-2131 AAYSDQ
+2131 AAYGGQ
-2137 NAASVG
+2137 NAATTE
-2143 LTSFPKTP
+2143 LTSFPKIP
-2151 MPNWR
+2151 LPNWR

-2178 HAYVSSYSVASYTN
+2178 HAYISSFSVANYAN
-2192 SLLYNNAN
+2192 SLFYNNAN
-2200 DLTLSNNIEDQNI
+2200 DLTLTNNIENQKPA
-2213 STKVNDQGGL
+2213 TVVNDQGTL
-2223 VPTFVFNEVLITERF
+2223 VPTFVFNQVLITERF
-2238 APLIKVSIR
+2238 APLIKIAIR
-2247 TRSRLNAS
+2247 TRTRLNAS

-2263 LALNLANTTITELKG
+2263 IALNIANTQITEIQG

-2288 KANIKIPFKI
+2288 KANVKLPFKI

-2309 DFRMDFSLKD
+2309 DFRMDFTLKD
-2319 TKTIRRTYNSGIT
+2319 TKTVQRKYNDGL
-2332 PEDETSNEITGGNV
+2332 TSEEKPTSEITGGNI
-2346 NFQLRPNI
+2346 NFQLRPNV

-2367 YEQNINEPKI
+2367 YEQNINEPRI
-2377 SSSFKRSTNSFG
+2377 SNSFKRSTNSFG

>member
-1 MIKRFTH
+1 MIQYNHNICLIRRGLFVFLILFFGTNANA
-8 KAFFK
+8 AFQQP
-13 RERLLISLWIF
+13 SD
-24 ISIQIVISTT
+24 STT
-34 TLASSSFQQLG
+34 V
-45 DSIKVEQDTIP
+45 KQDTIP
-56 PSYKKYVPSTR
+56 TSQDNQYQKYIPSTR
-67 PSFYGRDRLGDPF
+67 PSFSSPDRLGDPF
-80 SSRTGNSPL
+80 SNKTGYSPL
-89 LYGNPSNVELQY
+89 LFGNPSNLELQY
-101 DIDTSFNYTISEK
+101 EIDTSFNYTISER

-120 RPISSVS
+120 RPISSIS
-127 FSEYDKYQTDMM
+127 FSEYDRYQTEIM

-145 GRGAEADGETA
+145 GRGEEADGETA
-156 VTGRRLIPKIYISP
+156 LTGRRLIPKIYISP
-170 VFDRIFGGSYVEI
+170 VFDRVFGGSYVEI

-199 IHNPSLPLRQQKNGG
+199 IDNPSLPLRQQRNGG

-224 VVGKIGEKLKVTAN
+224 VTGKIGEKLRVTAN

-251 KVEFTGFEEDI
+251 KVEFTGFDEDI
-262 IKKLEVG
+262 IKKLEIG
-269 NVSMPISNSLISGS
+269 NVSMPISNSLISGA
-283 QNLFGVKTELQFGKL
+283 QNLFGVKTQLQFGKL
-298 FVTGVAST
+298 FITGVAST

-331 DYDEQKHFFLGHFF
+331 GYDEQRHFFLGHFF
-345 RDHYQEWLQNIP
+345 RDHYEEWLQNIP
-357 RVTSGIQI
+357 RVTSGVQI

-370 YIININNNTEKQR
+370 YIININNNTEFQR
-383 NIAAFMDLAEGK
+383 NIAAFMDLGEGR

-401 EGVIGGSGKGDVPN
+401 QGIISDSGKGDVPN
-415 DNNANNLFEQLR
+415 DNSANNLFEQLR
-427 GISRNVDQIDQ
+427 GLNRNVDAIDQ
-438 TLESSPFD
+438 VLESSPFD
-446 MVQSTHYNK
+446 MVQATHYNK

-461 DDREFYINDQL
+461 NEREFYINEQL
-472 GYISLNSRLNNDQ
+472 GYISLTSKLNNDQ

-497 VRYQVGELTED
+497 IRKQVGELTED
-508 YAALPE
+508 YASLPE

-528 GTLDNLGKRIPT
+528 APLDNFGKRIPT

-552 GSQVSQE
+552 GSQVSKE

-566 YRDDKSGTDKPSI
+566 YRDDKTGTEKPSI
-579 NEGQNTTDIPLIELL
+579 NEGVNTTDVPLIELL

-601 NNDPPKDGNFD
+601 AGDPQKDGNFD
-612 FIDGITINVTSGQIV
+612 FIENITINTLSGQIV
-627 FPVVEPFGDYLDSK
+627 FPVVEPFGDYLSSR

-646 FELRQ
+646 FELKQ

-665 AQQDTNKDKF
+665 AEQDTNKDKF
-675 TLQGSYKSGS
+675 FLQGAYKAGS

-705 GGIPLVEGIDF
+705 GGIPLVEGVDF

-734 SGKAIKVTYE
+734 SGKALKVTYE

-767 DINFGATILHH
+767 DITFGATLLHH

-786 PTIGEEPAKNT
+786 PTIGEEPPKNT
-797 KYGVDV
+797 KYGFDL
-803 NYRKESVLVTKM
+803 NFKKESILVTKL

-826 RSVITANA
+826 RSIITANG

-839 LPGTSNLVDGEGT
+839 IPGTSNLVNGEGT

-874 HAATPKT
+874 HASTPKT

-889 GGGQDDITSMYKR
+889 AGAQDDITAMYKR
-902 AKLSWYSVDNVFYRS
+902 AKLSWYTIDNVFYRT
-917 GGRSKPNNISDTDMD
+917 GGRSKPQNITDED
-932 NHFVRPISPQE
+932 IANHFVRPISPQE
-943 LFPQKDKEVINTNYP
+943 LFPQRDREVINTNFP
-958 IFDIA
+958 TFDIA
-963 YYPSEKGVYNLNPDV
+963 YFPSEKGIYNLNPDV
-978 TNAGL
+978 TNNGL
-983 LKNPESNWGGITAPV
+983 LRNPERNWGGITAAV
-998 TTEVDFDKQNIEYI
+998 TTEVDFDKANIAYI
-1012 EFWLMDPFLQSN
+1012 EFWLMDPFLQSS
-1024 SGNNIVLDGVFNQ
+1024 SGLNVVQDGIINQ
-1037 PNVTGGEMV
+1037 PNVTGGQMY

-1054 DIMRDNK
+1054 DIIRDRK

-1067 LPADGDKTSSIVS
+1067 LPANGDKTTATIT
-1080 ENNWGFVTNTQYI
+1080 ENNWGFVTNAQYI
-1093 NSAFNNEPAARINQD
+1093 NNAFDNEPTARLNQD

-1114 NNEEELVKFQ
+1114 NNDEELIKFQ
-1124 DQLALL
+1124 NELSQL
-1130 PPTLNPEVIDKI
+1130 PPTLNSDIVDKF

-1153 FLSERQDQENVKV
+1153 FLSEKLDQENAKV
-1166 LERYKNFNGIDQN
+1166 LQRYKNFNGVDQN
-1179 SPDLSGN
+1179 SPDLSSN
-1186 TLPYSPSGSTIPDN
+1186 TLPYSPSGNTIPDN

-1205 DHTIGNLEEYY
+1205 DHSIGNLEEYY
-1216 EYKVDLRPGQ
+1216 EYKVDLKPGQ

-1231 GNVMDKVTNTENGD
+1231 GYIMDKVTDTRTGD
-1245 EVSWYLF
+1245 EVNWYLF
-1252 RIPVSQPDKA
+1252 RIPISQPDKA

-1280 GWAQPVVLRTAN
+1280 GWSQPVVLRTAN

-1300 RKFTGNLESK
+1300 RRFTGNLESK
-1310 RFDEIPESQDSNLTI
+1310 RFDEIPESQDSKLTI

-1334 QGGESGIPYVLP
+1334 QGGETGIPYVLP
-1346 PGINRDRD
+1346 PGIRRDRD

-1368 QLCLEDLS
+1368 QLCVEDLP

-1404 SQSANND
+1404 SQTAQD
-1411 DLTGFLR
+1411 DELTGFFR
-1418 FGTGFD
+1418 FGSGFD

-1441 DPNEIWPVENE
+1441 DATEIWPLENE
-1452 INVPFSELYK
+1452 INVPFPELYK
-1462 LKSSRNASKISLELP
+1462 LKASRNANGVGLELP
-1477 FSGTYNQYKLTIVG
+1477 FSDTFNQYTLTIVG
-1491 NPKLSTV
+1491 NPKLSVV
-1498 TSLMIG
+1498 TNIMIG
-1504 VRNPESTDQQPFSAC
+1504 IRNPESPDQLPKTAC
-1519 IWANEMRVTDFNR
+1519 IWANELRVTDFNR

-1555 TQYTSFGF
+1555 TRYTSFGF
-1563 GGVQSKIA
+1563 GGVQSKISD
-1571 ERTQETSFDYDVSG
+1571 RTQETSFDYDVSG
-1585 NVNLDKFLPSKTGI
+1585 NVNLDKFLPSKMGI
-1599 KIPVFASFENKIIT
+1599 KIPVFASYENKTIT
-1613 PHYDP
+1613 PFFDP
-1618 LDSDIPLESSLK
+1618 LDSDIPLESSLE
-1630 GKGTDKE
+1630 GKGDIE
-1637 QEEYKD
+1637 AQAEYRN
-1643 AVIDQTQRRSLNF
+1643 AVIDQTERRSLNL
-1656 SNVRKE
+1656 SNMRKE

-1667 KKDRIYNIENFSI
+1667 KKDRIYNIENFSL
-1680 SLAYSDKTQSNS
+1680 SLAYSDRTQTNA
-1692 SIQSYQQRK
+1692 SIQSYQLRK
-1701 YSGAINYS
+1701 YSGAINYNFS
-1709 FNPKPLVYEPF
+1709 PQPMVFEPF
-1720 KNAKNLNSDW
+1720 KNAEKMKSDW
-1730 LKLIKE
+1730 LKLIKD

-1741 SPSNLNFRAE
+1741 APSNITLRGE

-1769 GVDPNYEKTFNF
+1769 GVEANYEKIFTF
-1781 NRIYGLKWNFTK
+1781 NRIYGVKWNFTK
-1793 AISFD
+1793 ALSFD
-1798 YTALVHSIVDEL
+1798 YSAMVRSIIDEPE
-1810 DGEVTEAS
+1810 GEITEQA
-1818 KEVILSNLKNFGRMK
+1818 KEVIVTNLQGFGRMK
-1833 DFDQRVGVNLK
+1833 SFDQKIGVNLK
-1844 IPLDKL
+1844 LPLDKL
-1850 PLTDWINADVR
+1850 PIIDWINADVR
-1861 YAANY
+1861 YSANY
-1866 KWTSAALN
+1866 RWTSAALN

-1902 KVPYLKTIN
+1902 KVPYLKKIN
-1911 SPKRRR
+1911 SPSRRR
-1917 SSRSRTQAVDTV
+1917 SSRSKTQAADTL
-1929 KKSENKAG
+1929 KKSESKAG

-1949 VNATYSIK
+1949 INATYSIK
-1957 EGTTLS
+1957 DGTTLS
-1963 GFKNSPYLFGMDTA
+1963 GFKKSPYLFGMDTA

-1986 LGSQDASIRTT
+1986 LGNQDPSIRTR
-1997 AADNNWLVQNALLND
+1997 AAENGWLVNNALLND

-2035 IQVDVK
+2035 IQIDIK

-2055 TLGQSYESYAPSRSG
+2055 SLGQNYESFAPSRTG
-2070 SYSITFLSIKTAF
+2070 SYSITFLAIKTSF
-2083 KNDIGENQSPVFQ
+2083 LDNRTDNESIIFE
-2096 QFVENREIIRSR
+2096 QFIENRNVISSR
-2108 LNQLSGDTLY
+2108 LNQLTGDTLY
-2118 TANSQDVLIPAFI
+2118 TVNNQDVLIPAFI
-2131 AAYSDQ
+2131 AAYGGQ
-2137 NAASVG
+2137 NAATTE
-2143 LTSFPKTP
+2143 LTSFPKIP
-2151 MPNWR
+2151 LPNWR

-2178 HAYVSSYSVASYTN
+2178 HAYISSFSVANYAN
-2192 SLLYNNAN
+2192 SLFYNNAN
-2200 DLTLSNNIEDQNI
+2200 DLTLTNNIENQKPA
-2213 STKVNDQGGL
+2213 TVVNDQGTL
-2223 VPTFVFNEVLITERF
+2223 VPTFVFNQVLITERF
-2238 APLIKVSIR
+2238 APLIKIAIR
-2247 TRSRLNAS
+2247 TRTRLNAS

-2263 LALNLANTTITELKG
+2263 IALNIANTQITEIQG

-2288 KANIKIPFKI
+2288 KANVKLPFKI

-2309 DFRMDFSLKD
+2309 DFRMDFTLKD
-2319 TKTIRRTYNSGIT
+2319 TKTVQRKYNDGL
-2332 PEDETSNEITGGNV
+2332 TSEEKPTSEITGGNI
-2346 NFQLRPNI
+2346 NFQLRPNV

-2367 YEQNINEPKI
+2367 YEQNINEPRI
-2377 SSSFKRSTNSFG
+2377 SNSFKRSTNSFG

>member
-1 MIKRFTH
+1 MINKLTH
-8 KAFFK
+8 KAFL
-13 RERLLISLWIF
+13 RQRGLLLFLWI
-24 ISIQIVISTT
+24 IVSALSVTS
-34 TLASSSFQQLG
+34 ASAYYQQAADSSQV
-45 DSIKVEQDTIP
+45 IQDTIP
-56 PSYKKYVPSTR
+56 ATNQAYIPSTR
-67 PSFYGRDRLGDPF
+67 PSFEAKDRLGDPF
-80 SSRTGNSPL
+80 SNKVGSSPL
-89 LYGNPSNVELQY
+89 LYGAPSNIELQY
-101 DIDTSFNYTISEK
+101 DIDTSFNYTISER

-120 RPISSVS
+120 RPISSIS

-156 VTGRRLIPKIYISP
+156 LSGRRLIPKIYISP

-224 VVGKIGEKLKVTAN
+224 VTGQIGEKLKVTAN

-262 IKKLEVG
+262 VKKLEVG
-269 NVSMPISNSLISGS
+269 NVSMPISNSLISGA

-298 FVTGVAST
+298 FITGVAST
-306 QRGKQDQVTVDAGGV
+306 QRGKQDQITVDAGGV

-345 RDHYQEWLQNIP
+345 RDHYEEWLQSIP
-357 RVTSGIQI
+357 RVTSGVVI

-370 YIININNNTEKQR
+370 YIINLNNDTENQR
-383 NIAAFMDLAEGK
+383 NISAFMDLGEGK
-395 VIYQKN
+395 VIYQKDQ
-401 EGVIGGSGKGDVPN
+401 GVIRDSGKGDVPN
-415 DNNANNLFEQLR
+415 DNNSNNLFEQLR
-427 GISRNVDQIDQ
+427 GISRNVDDIDQ

-461 DDREFYINDQL
+461 DAREFYVNDQL

-485 MLAVAYE
+485 LLAVAYE

-497 VRYQVGELTED
+497 IRHQVGELTED

-566 YRDDKSGTDKPSI
+566 YRDDKTGQEKPSI
-579 NEGQNTTDIPLIELL
+579 NEGQNTTDVPLVELL
-594 GLDQLNQ
+594 GLDRLNQ
-601 NNDPPKDGNFD
+601 NGDSPKDGNFD
-612 FIDGITINVTSGQIV
+612 FVAGITVNTTSGQVV
-627 FPVVEPFGDYLDSK
+627 FPVVEPFGDYLDSR

-675 TLQGSYKSGS
+675 SLQGSYKAGS

-690 LNGIKISKGSVEVSA
+690 LNGIQISKGSVEVSA
-705 GGIPLVEGIDF
+705 GGIKLEEGIDF

-722 GKVQILNESIIN
+722 GKVLILNDAIIN
-734 SGKAIKVTYE
+734 SGKALQVSYE
-744 KADIFNFQSR
+744 KADMFNFQSR

-767 DINFGATILHH
+767 DISFGGTILHH
-778 FERPLRSR
+778 FERPLRTR
-786 PTIGEEPAKNT
+786 PTIGEEPPKNT
-797 KYGVDV
+797 KYGFDA
-803 NYRKESVLVTKM
+803 NFRKESVLMTKI

-826 RSVITANA
+826 RSVITANG

-862 TPYSMSNWIRWK
+862 TPYPLNNWIRWK
-874 HAATPKT
+874 HASTPQT
-881 EDNRFDPS
+881 DDNRFDPS
-889 GGGQDDITSMYKR
+889 AGAQDDITATYKR
-902 AKLSWYSVDNVFYRS
+902 AKLSWYTIDNVFYTTRT
-917 GGRSKPNNISDTDMD
+917 RSKPTNISDEDMN
-932 NHFVRPISPQE
+932 NHFIRPVLPQE
-943 LFPQKDKEVINTNYP
+943 LFPERDREVINTNLST
-958 IFDIA
+958 FDIA
-963 YYPSEKGVYNLNPDV
+963 YYPAEKGVYNLNPDV
-978 TNAGL
+978 TDNGL
-983 LKNPESNWGGITAPV
+983 LRNAEGNWGGITAPV
-998 TTEVDFDKQNIEYI
+998 TTEVDFDKSNIEYI
-1012 EFWLMDPFLQSN
+1012 EFWLMDPFLQSA
-1024 SGNNIVLDGVFNQ
+1024 SGNNVVEDGIFNQ
-1037 PNVTGGEMV
+1037 PNVTGGEMI

-1054 DIMRDNK
+1054 DVMRDRK

-1067 LPADGDKTSSIVS
+1067 LPSDGDKTSSTVT
-1080 ENNWGFVTNTQYI
+1080 ENNWGFVTNAQYI
-1093 NSAFNNEPAARINQD
+1093 NNNFVNEPAARINQD

-1114 NNEEELVKFQ
+1114 NNEEELIKFQ
-1124 DQLALL
+1124 DEINQL
-1130 PPTLNPEVIDKI
+1130 PPTLSPQAIDQI
-1142 RADPSSDDFEY
+1142 RADPSNDDFEY
-1153 FLSERQDQENVKV
+1153 FLSERHDAADDKV
-1166 LERYKNFNGIDQN
+1166 LERYKNFNGVDQN
-1179 SPDLSGN
+1179 SPDLSSN
-1186 TLPYSPSGSTIPDN
+1186 TLPYSPSGNTVPDN

-1216 EYKVDLRPGQ
+1216 EYKVNLRPGQ
-1226 LKVGE
+1226 LSVGNE
-1231 GNVMDKVTNTENGD
+1231 HIMDKVTYNDTNTGD
-1245 EVSWYLF
+1245 EVNWYLF
-1252 RIPVSQPDKA
+1252 RIPISQPDKA

-1280 GWAQPVVLRTAN
+1280 GWAQPVVLRTSN

-1310 RFDEIPESQDSNLTI
+1310 RYDEIPETQDSNLTI

-1334 QGGESGIPYVLP
+1334 QGGETRVPYVLP
-1346 PGINRDRD
+1346 PGIVRDRD
-1354 NTSVIERSLNEQSI
+1354 NTSVIERDLNEQSI
-1368 QLCLEDLS
+1368 QLCVEDLP

-1389 NLVNYGRIKMFLHAQ
+1389 NLVNYGRIKMFLHAH
-1404 SQSANND
+1404 SESTKD
-1411 DLTGFLR
+1411 DELSGFLR
-1418 FGTGFD
+1418 FGSGFD

-1434 ITQPGTN
+1434 ITNPGTS
-1441 DPNEIWPVENE
+1441 DPREVWPLENE
-1452 INVPFSELYK
+1452 IDVPFSELYK
-1462 LKSSRNASKISLELP
+1462 LKSNRNASNVGLELP
-1477 FSGTYNQYKLTIVG
+1477 FFSNYNQYKLTIVG
-1491 NPKLSTV
+1491 NPKLSVV
-1498 TSLMIG
+1498 TSLMVG
-1504 VRNPESTDQQPFSAC
+1504 VRNPESPDQLPHSAC

-1532 QAGWAGKANVNLKL
+1532 QAGWAGKANINAQL

-1555 TQYTSFGF
+1555 TRYTSFGF
-1563 GGVQSKIA
+1563 GGVQSKISD
-1571 ERTQETSFDYDVSG
+1571 RTQETSFDYDISG
-1585 NVNLDKFLPSKTGI
+1585 NMNLDKFLPSKTGI
-1599 KIPVFASFENKIIT
+1599 KIPVFASFENRTVT

-1618 LDSDIPLESSLK
+1618 LDSDIPLESSLE
-1630 GKGTDKE
+1630 GKGNTTE
-1637 QEEYKD
+1637 QAEYEN
-1643 AVIDQTQRRSLNF
+1643 AVIDQSQRRSLNF

-1667 KKDRIYNIENFSI
+1667 KKDRIYNIENFSV
-1680 SLAYSDKTQSNS
+1680 SLAYSDRTQSNA
-1692 SIQSYQQRK
+1692 SIQSYEQRK
-1701 YSGAINYS
+1701 YSGALNYNY
-1709 FNPKPLVYEPF
+1709 NPKPLVYEPF
-1720 KNAKNLNSDW
+1720 KEATKMKSDW
-1730 LKLIKE
+1730 IKLIKD

-1741 SPSNLNFRAE
+1741 LPSNIVIRGE

-1762 NKDLTID
+1762 NKDLSIE
-1769 GVDPNYEKTFNF
+1769 GVAPNYEKTFGF
-1781 NRIYGLKWNFTK
+1781 NRIYGVKWNFTK
-1793 AISFD
+1793 ALSFD
-1798 YTALVHSIVDEL
+1798 YSALVRSIVDEP

-1818 KEVILSNLKNFGRMK
+1818 KDVMVRNLQSFGRMK
-1833 DFDQRVGVNLK
+1833 DFDQKVGVNLK
-1844 IPLDKL
+1844 LPLDKL
-1850 PLTDWINADVR
+1850 PITDWMNADIR
-1861 YAANY
+1861 YSTNY
-1866 KWTSAALN
+1866 KWTSASLN

-1879 GNRIENART
+1879 GNRIENSRS

-1902 KVPYLKTIN
+1902 KVPYLKSIN

-1917 SSRSRTQAVDTV
+1917 SSRSKTQEADTV
-1929 KKSENKAG
+1929 KKSESKAG

-1949 VNATYSIK
+1949 VNATYSVK

-1986 LGSQDASIRTT
+1986 LGNQDPSIRTR
-1997 AADNNWLVQNALLND
+1997 AANNDWLVRNALLND
-2012 PFKQYQTIDLNIKA
+2012 PFKQYQTIDLNIKT

-2035 IQVDVK
+2035 IQVDLK

-2050 IFRID
+2050 IYRTD
-2055 TLGQSYESYAPSRSG
+2055 SLGESYESFAPSRSG
-2070 SYSITFLSIKTAF
+2070 AYSITFIAIKTAF
-2083 KNDIGENQSPVFQ
+2083 INDIGDNESPVFQ
-2096 QFVENREIIRSR
+2096 QFVDNREIVSGR
-2108 LNQLSGDTLY
+2108 LNQLTNSNLY
-2118 TANSQDVLIPAFI
+2118 TTNNQDVLIPSFI
-2131 AAYSDQ
+2131 AAYSGQDA
-2137 NAASVG
+2137 NSSD
-2143 LTSFPKTP
+2143 LTSFPKIP
-2151 MPNWR
+2151 LPNWR
-2156 LDYSGLGKIA
+2156 LDYSGLGKVA
-2166 SLRKKFSSITIS
+2166 SLRKKFSSITVS
-2178 HAYVSSYSVASYTN
+2178 HAYVSSFSVANYTN
-2192 SLLYNNAN
+2192 SLYYNNAE
-2200 DLTLSNNIEDQNI
+2200 DLTLNNDVENQQFATELNSDGN
-2213 STKVNDQGGL
+2213 L

-2238 APLIKVSIR
+2238 APLIKISIR
-2247 TRSRLNAS
+2247 TRTRLNAS

-2263 LALNLANTTITELKG
+2263 LALNLTNTQITEIQG

-2283 SLGFT
+2283 SFGFT

-2309 DFRMDFSLKD
+2309 DFRMDLSLKD
-2319 TKTIRRTYNSGIT
+2319 TKTIQRKFNDGVTLEEESVNTIT
-2332 PEDETSNEITGGNV
+2332 NGNV

-2367 YEQNINEPKI
+2367 FERNINEPRI
-2377 SSSFKRSTNSFG
+2377 SSSFKRSTSSFG